1 MDENIRYLF
10 EVATD
15 EAVRELNALSR
26 GFSSLSTGFKRISS
40 LCNSFSKTMH
50 TGASSIKK
58 LTTAASALSG
68 VALGKVFADA
78 TKEAID
84 YYETLNLFQV
94 AMKGS
99 IEQGNEFI
107 NTISEWYG
115 LDPKNL
121 MQYTGIFYEM
131 AYAVGAPDKAA
142 QQLSTSLTA
151 LSVDLASLFNVDVK
165 KVTDNLTSGIRGMSR
180 AVVKYGLDL
189 RATTV
194 EAYANSIGVTQQ
206 YESMNEASREI
217 LRYLV
222 AVKQARDATGDFSRT
237 IEQPANQLRVFKE
250 QMSQV
255 GRAVGTFIIQPLQAA
270 LPVIN
275 GFVMAIRIMLE
286 TLSAVMGFKLEVD
299 NASLNDSLNDTSDAV
314 ASIGSSA
321 DSTKKKIK
329 ALLAPFDELNILQ
342 ENNSSGSGGATLEYG
357 EVDPLLLKALED
369 AQYTLEEVRMKAMD
383 TRDAVLAFFG
393 FKPDGDSWVYS
404 PELFEKNLKEKFPN
418 WQKTIEA
425 LFNFNYEGFL
435 SNVSLLF
442 GSFKR
447 IAQEAISIVI
457 QDLSNLLG
465 IDFSDST
472 IAGWIDSLNQK
483 FFELRKWIVENEDEI
498 AQFVARFMEIA
509 VAFTAV
515 KAIAGTLAPILSGI
529 AGALTVLG
537 SIVGVVGSGFNVILR
552 IFSRIGKLGTVIGGV
567 FTSISTYLGST
578 TTSLAVAGQS
588 GMSFVGVIQS
598 ILGGLTTLSGVVA
611 AVGVAFATVFVGGF
625 TKWMATS
632 DTFKEYLSS
641 WGESIK
647 RIATGVKDIFT
658 VVFEALKDGINNV
671 ATRFSS
677 AFESISAVVQN
688 LLDVLAGVVD
698 FVAGVLTGDW
708 KRALKGLYNAWYDLG
723 NAVLNTIGAV
733 LNIAISAINN
743 FVQHMVNKIF
753 SAVNSIIGKI
763 PDFVKSTLHIP
774 SRLSTPQVTLIK
786 PIQVAKVKPALFA
799 NGGVVTEPTRALIGE
814 AGRSEAVIPLDN
826 SPQMKQLVNQI
837 AEAVKSNNDSKP
849 IEVRVFLDSREITS
863 AQNRA
868 NRMFGKTQM
877 SI

>member
-1 MDENIRYLF
+1 MGETIRYMF
-10 EVATD
+10 EVVTD
-15 EAVRELNALSR
+15 EAVRELEALSK
-26 GFSSLSTGFKRISS
+26 GFNSLSTGFKKLSS
-40 LCNSFSKTMH
+40 LGNSFSKTMH

-121 MQYTGIFYEM
+121 MQYTGTFYEM
-131 AYAVGAPDKAA
+131 AYAVEAPDKAA

-151 LSVDLASLFNVDVK
+151 LSVDLASLFNVDVE
-165 KVTDNLTSGIRGMSR
+165 KVTNNLTSGIRGMSR

-194 EAYANSIGVTQQ
+194 EAYANSLGITQQ

-222 AVKQARDATGDFSRT
+222 AVKQARDATGDFGRT
-237 IEQPANQLRVFKE
+237 IETPANQLRVFKE

-255 GRAVGTFIIQPLQAA
+255 GRAIGTFIIQPLQAA

-299 NASLNDSLNDTSDAV
+299 NANLSDTSDAV

-329 ALLAPFDELNILQ
+329 ALIAPFDELTVLQ
-342 ENNSSGSGGATLEYG
+342 DNTSSGSGGATLEYG
-357 EVDPLLLKALED
+357 EVDPLLLQALED
-369 AQYTLEEVRMKAMD
+369 TQYTLEEVRMKAMD

-393 FKPDGDSWVYS
+393 FKPDGNSWVYS

-418 WQKTIEA
+418 WQKTIES

-442 GSFKR
+442 GSFKQ
-447 IAQEAISIVI
+447 IAKEAISIVI

-465 IDFSDST
+465 IDLSDST

-483 FFELRKWIVENEDEI
+483 FFELRKWIVENQNSISE
-498 AQFVARFMEIA
+498 FLARIIEFGG
-509 VAFTAV
+509 AFLIVTQVLGALSSV
-515 KAIAGTLAPILSGI
+515 FKIFSGI
-529 AGALTVLG
+529 ATIISGVFGGISSSISAVAPAVSSVIGILSNLVEFLTLNLTGYGLAALALFVAGFIDGFKDMWSNSEQFRDNIGTLVQNIGSLLLSIVDLVKNLIERVIDIVSPAIQTIG
-537 SIVGVVGSGFNVILR
+537 DILQPIYPLIVGIINSIVGVIR
-552 IFSRIGKLGTVIGGV
+552 
-567 FTSISTYLGST
+567 
-578 TTSLAVAGQS
+578 
-588 GMSFVGVIQS
+588 
-598 ILGGLTTLSGVVA
+598 GLVDTLN
-611 AVGVAFATVFVGGF
+611 
-625 TKWMATS
+625 
-632 DTFKEYLSS
+632 
-641 WGESIK
+641 
-647 RIATGVKDIFT
+647 
-658 VVFEALKDGINNV
+658 GI
-671 ATRFSS
+671 
-677 AFESISAVVQN
+677 
-688 LLDVLAGVVD
+688 
-698 FVAGVLTGDW
+698 LTGD
-708 KRALKGLYNAWYDLG
+708 LTLVFKGFMKTLMGLVEAVMNLG
-723 NAVLNTIGAV
+723 AGIVNSI
-733 LNIAISAINN
+733 ISIILGAINSIGRMIYG
-743 FVQHMVNKIF
+743 FIKGVID
-753 SAVNSIIGKI
+753 AVNSITSLLDLKTFSYPSESLFVFDNI
-763 PDFVKSTLHIP
+763 PQIVP
-774 SRLSTPQVTLIK
+774 
-786 PIQVAKVKPALFA
+786 PAFDYTFA
-799 NGGVVTEPTRALIGE
+799 SGGVVNGPTRALIGE
-814 AGRSEAVIPLDN
+814 AGRAEMVMPLDN
-826 SPQMKQLVNQI
+826 SPQMQEFISEIVSAINQNSQRDKEIRVYLDGKSLSRALYSDMKNETARRGYSLVN
-837 AEAVKSNNDSKP
+837 
-849 IEVRVFLDSREITS
+849 
-863 AQNRA
+863 
-868 NRMFGKTQM
+868 
-877 SI
+877 

>member
-1 MDENIRYLF
+1 MF
-10 EVATD
+10 EVVTD
-15 EAVRELNALSR
+15 EAVRELEALSR
-26 GFSSLSTGFKRISS
+26 GFNSLSTGFKKLSS
-40 LCNSFSKTMH
+40 LGNSFSKTMH

-151 LSVDLASLFNVDVK
+151 LSVDLASLFNVDVE
-165 KVTDNLTSGIRGMSR
+165 KVTNNLTSGIRGMSR

-194 EAYANSIGVTQQ
+194 EAYANSLGITQQ

-222 AVKQARDATGDFSRT
+222 AVKQARDATGDFGRT

-342 ENNSSGSGGATLEYG
+342 ENTSGGSGGSGGATLEYG
-357 EVDPLLLKALED
+357 EVDPLLLQALED

-472 IAGWIDSLNQK
+472 IAGWIDGLNQK
-483 FFELRKWIVENEDEI
+483 FFELRSWIVENEDEI
-498 AQFVARFMEIA
+498 AQFLAKIIEFGGAFLVVSSVLGAISKIFSVFSGISNTISGIFDAMSGAISA
-509 VAFTAV
+509 VAPAV
-515 KAIAGTLAPILSGI
+515 SSVIGILGNLVEFLTLNLTGYGLAALALFVAGFIDGFKDMWSNSEQFRDNIGTLVKNIGDLLLSIVDLVKNLVKRVIDVVSPVIKTIGDILQPIYPLIVGI
-529 AGALTVLG
+529 IN
-537 SIVGVVGSGFNVILR
+537 SIVGVVRGLVDILN
-552 IFSRIGKLGTVIGGV
+552 
-567 FTSISTYLGST
+567 
-578 TTSLAVAGQS
+578 
-588 GMSFVGVIQS
+588 
-598 ILGGLTTLSGVVA
+598 
-611 AVGVAFATVFVGGF
+611 
-625 TKWMATS
+625 
-632 DTFKEYLSS
+632 
-641 WGESIK
+641 
-647 RIATGVKDIFT
+647 
-658 VVFEALKDGINNV
+658 GI
-671 ATRFSS
+671 
-677 AFESISAVVQN
+677 
-688 LLDVLAGVVD
+688 
-698 FVAGVLTGDW
+698 LTGD
-708 KRALKGLYNAWYDLG
+708 LTIVFKGFMKIIMGLVE
-723 NAVLNTIGAV
+723 AVMNVGAGIV
-733 LNIAISAINN
+733 NSVISLIFGAING
-743 FVQHMVNKIF
+743 
-753 SAVNSIIGKI
+753 IGRMIYGFIKGV
-763 PDFVKSTLHIP
+763 VKSVNAITGLLGLKTFSYPSESLFVHKNIP
-774 SRLSTPQVTLIK
+774 QIVP
-786 PIQVAKVKPALFA
+786 PAFDYKFA
-799 NGGVVTEPTRALIGE
+799 DGGVVTGPTRALIGE
-814 AGRSEAVIPLDN
+814 TGRSEAVIPLDN

-837 AEAVKSNNDSKP
+837 AEAVKSNKDSKP

>member
-1 MDENIRYLF
+1 MGENIRYMF
-10 EVATD
+10 EVVTD
-15 EAVRELNALSR
+15 EAVRELEALSR
-26 GFSSLSTGFKRISS
+26 GFNSLSTGFKKLSS
-40 LCNSFSKTMH
+40 LGNSFSKTMH
-50 TGASSIKK
+50 NGASSIKK

-99 IEQGNEFI
+99 IEQGNKFI
-107 NTISEWYG
+107 DTISEWYG

-194 EAYANSIGVTQQ
+194 EAYANSLGIKQQ

-255 GRAVGTFIIQPLQAA
+255 GRAIGTFIIQPLQAA

-286 TLSAVMGFKLEVD
+286 TLAAVMGFKLEVD
-299 NASLNDSLNDTSDAV
+299 NANLSDTSDAV

-321 DSTKKKIK
+321 DDTKKKIK
-329 ALLAPFDELNILQ
+329 ALLAPFDELNVLQ
-342 ENNSSGSGGATLEYG
+342 ENKSSGSGGATLEYG
-357 EVDPLLLKALED
+357 EVDPVLLQALEE
-369 AQYTLEEVRMKAMD
+369 AQYKLEEVRMKAMD

-393 FKPDGDSWVYS
+393 FKPDGDSWIYS
-404 PELFEKNLKEKFPN
+404 PELFEKNLKKKFPN
-418 WQKTIEA
+418 WQKTIES

-465 IDFSDST
+465 IDLSDST
-472 IAGWIDSLNQK
+472 IASWIDNLNQK
-483 FFELRKWIVENEDEI
+483 FFDLRKYIVENEDEI
-498 AQFVARFMEIA
+498 AQLLARIIEFGGAFVVISSVLGALSKVFSI
-509 VAFTAV
+509 F
-515 KAIAGTLAPILSGI
+515 SGI
-529 AGALTVLG
+529 ATIISGVFSGMSGAISAVAPAVSSVIGILSNLVRFLTLNLTGYGLAAVALFVAG
-537 SIVGVVGSGFNVILR
+537 FIDGFKDMWSNSEQFRDNIGTLVKNIGGLLLSIVDLVKNLIKRVIAVVSPAIQTIGDILQPIYPLIVGIINSIVGVVRGLVDILNG
-552 IFSRIGKLGTVIGGV
+552 I
-567 FTSISTYLGST
+567 
-578 TTSLAVAGQS
+578 
-588 GMSFVGVIQS
+588 
-598 ILGGLTTLSGVVA
+598 LSGDLTQVFRGFMKVVLGIVEAVMNAGA
-611 AVGVAFATVFVGGF
+611 AV
-625 TKWMATS
+625 
-632 DTFKEYLSS
+632 
-641 WGESIK
+641 
-647 RIATGVKDIFT
+647 
-658 VVFEALKDGINNV
+658 
-671 ATRFSS
+671 
-677 AFESISAVVQN
+677 
-688 LLDVLAGVVD
+688 
-698 FVAGVLTGDW
+698 
-708 KRALKGLYNAWYDLG
+708 
-723 NAVLNTIGAV
+723 
-733 LNIAISAINN
+733 
-743 FVQHMVNKIF
+743 
-753 SAVNSIIGKI
+753 VNSIISVIFGGINAVGRMVYGFIKGVI
-763 PDFVKSTLHIP
+763 DTINAFTSLLDAEPISYPSESLFVFDSV
-774 SRLSTPQVTLIK
+774 PQIVPPTFDYT
-786 PIQVAKVKPALFA
+786 FA
-799 NGGVVTEPTRALIGE
+799 YGGVVNGPTRALIGE

-826 SPQMKQLVNQI
+826 SPQMLDLIDKIADKVNTT
-837 AEAVKSNNDSKP
+837 V
-849 IEVRVFLDSREITS
+849 
-863 AQNRA
+863 
-868 NRMFGKTQM
+868 
-877 SI
+877 

>member
-1 MDENIRYLF
+1 MGENIRYMF
-10 EVATD
+10 EVVTD
-15 EAVRELNALSR
+15 EAVRELEALSR
-26 GFSSLSTGFKRISS
+26 GFNSLSTGFKKLSS
-40 LCNSFSKTMH
+40 LGNSFSKTMH

-121 MQYTGIFYEM
+121 MQYTGTFYEM
-131 AYAVGAPDKAA
+131 AYAVEAPEKAA

-151 LSVDLASLFNVDVK
+151 LSVDLASLFNVDVE
-165 KVTDNLTSGIRGMSR
+165 KVTNNLTSGIRGMSR

-194 EAYANSIGVTQQ
+194 EAYANSLGITQQ

-222 AVKQARDATGDFSRT
+222 AVKQARDATGDFGRT

-299 NASLNDSLNDTSDAV
+299 NANLSDTSDAV

-342 ENNSSGSGGATLEYG
+342 ENTSSGSGGATLEYG
-357 EVDPLLLKALED
+357 EVDPLLLQALED
-369 AQYTLEEVRMKAMD
+369 AQYTLEEVRIKAMD

-465 IDFSDST
+465 IDLSDST
-472 IAGWIDSLNQK
+472 IAGWIDGLNQK
-483 FFELRKWIVENEDEI
+483 FFELRSWIVENEDEI
-498 AQFVARFMEIA
+498 AQFLAKIIEFGG
-509 VAFTAV
+509 AFLIV
-515 KAIAGTLAPILSGI
+515 SSVLGAISKIFSVFSGI
-529 AGALTVLG
+529 ATTISGIFRVMSGAISAVAPAVSSVIGILGNLVEFLTLNLTGYGLAALALFVAGFIDGFKDMWSNSEQFRDNIGTLVKNIG
-537 SIVGVVGSGFNVILR
+537 DLLLSIVDLVKNLVKRVIDVVRPAIQTIGDILQPIYPLIVGIINSIVGVVRGLVDILN
-552 IFSRIGKLGTVIGGV
+552 
-567 FTSISTYLGST
+567 
-578 TTSLAVAGQS
+578 
-588 GMSFVGVIQS
+588 
-598 ILGGLTTLSGVVA
+598 
-611 AVGVAFATVFVGGF
+611 
-625 TKWMATS
+625 
-632 DTFKEYLSS
+632 
-641 WGESIK
+641 
-647 RIATGVKDIFT
+647 
-658 VVFEALKDGINNV
+658 GI
-671 ATRFSS
+671 
-677 AFESISAVVQN
+677 
-688 LLDVLAGVVD
+688 
-698 FVAGVLTGDW
+698 LTGD
-708 KRALKGLYNAWYDLG
+708 LTIVFKGFMKVIIGLVE
-723 NAVLNTIGAV
+723 AVMNVGAGIV
-733 LNIAISAINN
+733 NSVISIIFGAING
-743 FVQHMVNKIF
+743 
-753 SAVNSIIGKI
+753 IGRMIYGFIKGV
-763 PDFVKSTLHIP
+763 VKSVNAITGLLGLKTFSYPSESLFVHKNIP
-774 SRLSTPQVTLIK
+774 QIVP
-786 PIQVAKVKPALFA
+786 PAFDYKFA
-799 NGGVVTEPTRALIGE
+799 DGGVVTGPTRALIGE

-837 AEAVKSNNDSKP
+837 AEAVKSNKDSKP

>member
-1 MDENIRYLF
+1 MF
-10 EVATD
+10 EVVTD
-15 EAVRELNALSR
+15 EAVRELEALSR
-26 GFSSLSTGFKRISS
+26 GFSSLSTGFKKLSS
-40 LCNSFSKTMH
+40 LGNSFSRTMH

-151 LSVDLASLFNVDVK
+151 LSVDLASLFNVDVE
-165 KVTDNLTSGIRGMSR
+165 KVTNNLTSGIRGMSR

-194 EAYANSIGVTQQ
+194 EAYANSLGITQQ

-222 AVKQARDATGDFSRT
+222 AVKQARDATGDFGRT

-255 GRAVGTFIIQPLQAA
+255 GRAIGTFIVQPLQAA

-275 GFVMAIRIMLE
+275 GFTMAIRIMLE
-286 TLSAVMGFKLEVD
+286 ALATVMGFKLDVD
-299 NASLNDSLNDTSDAV
+299 NVNGNLSDTSDAV

-342 ENNSSGSGGATLEYG
+342 ENTSSGSGGATLEYG
-357 EVDPLLLKALED
+357 EVDPLLLQALED

-447 IAQEAISIVI
+447 IAQEAISIVT

-472 IAGWIDSLNQK
+472 IAGWIDGLNQK
-483 FFELRKWIVENEDEI
+483 FFELRSWIVENEDEI
-498 AQFVARFMEIA
+498 AQFLAKIIEFGGAFLIVSSVLGAISKIFSVFSGISTTISGIFGVMSGAISA
-509 VAFTAV
+509 VAPAV
-515 KAIAGTLAPILSGI
+515 SSVIGILGNLVEFLTLNLTGYGLAALALFVAGFIDGFKDIWSNSEQFRDNIGTLVKNIGDLLLSIVDLVKNLVKRVIDVVSPVIQTIGDILQPIYPLIVGI
-529 AGALTVLG
+529 IN
-537 SIVGVVGSGFNVILR
+537 SIVGVVRGLVDILN
-552 IFSRIGKLGTVIGGV
+552 
-567 FTSISTYLGST
+567 
-578 TTSLAVAGQS
+578 
-588 GMSFVGVIQS
+588 
-598 ILGGLTTLSGVVA
+598 
-611 AVGVAFATVFVGGF
+611 
-625 TKWMATS
+625 
-632 DTFKEYLSS
+632 
-641 WGESIK
+641 
-647 RIATGVKDIFT
+647 
-658 VVFEALKDGINNV
+658 GI
-671 ATRFSS
+671 
-677 AFESISAVVQN
+677 
-688 LLDVLAGVVD
+688 
-698 FVAGVLTGDW
+698 LTGD
-708 KRALKGLYNAWYDLG
+708 LTIVFKGFMKVIMGLVE
-723 NAVLNTIGAV
+723 AVMNVGAGIV
-733 LNIAISAINN
+733 NSVISLIFGAING
-743 FVQHMVNKIF
+743 
-753 SAVNSIIGKI
+753 IGRMIYGFIKGV
-763 PDFVKSTLHIP
+763 VKSVNAITGLLGLKTFSYPSESLFVHKNIP
-774 SRLSTPQVTLIK
+774 QIVP
-786 PIQVAKVKPALFA
+786 PAFDYKFA
-799 NGGVVTEPTRALIGE
+799 DGGVVTGPTRALIGE

-837 AEAVKSNNDSKP
+837 AEAVKSNKDSKP

>member
-1 MDENIRYLF
+1 MGENIRYMF
-10 EVATD
+10 EVVTD
-15 EAVRELNALSR
+15 EAVRELEALSR
-26 GFSSLSTGFKRISS
+26 GFSSLSTGFKKLSS
-40 LCNSFSKTMH
+40 LGNSFSRTMH

-107 NTISEWYG
+107 NTISELYG

-121 MQYTGIFYEM
+121 MQYTGTFYEM
-131 AYAVGAPDKAA
+131 AYAVEAPDKAA
-142 QQLSTSLTA
+142 QQLATSLTA
-151 LSVDLASLFNVDVK
+151 LSVDLASLFNVDVE
-165 KVTDNLTSGIRGMSR
+165 KVTNNLTSGIRGMSR

-194 EAYANSIGVTQQ
+194 EAYANSLGITQQ

-222 AVKQARDATGDFSRT
+222 AVKQARDATGDFGRT

-255 GRAVGTFIIQPLQAA
+255 GRAIGTFIIQPLQAA

-299 NASLNDSLNDTSDAV
+299 NANLSDTSDAV

-342 ENNSSGSGGATLEYG
+342 ENTSSGSGGATLEYG
-357 EVDPLLLKALED
+357 EVDPLLLQALED

-442 GSFKR
+442 GSFKC

-472 IAGWIDSLNQK
+472 IAGWIDGLNQK
-483 FFELRKWIVENEDEI
+483 FFELRSWIVENEDEI
-498 AQFVARFMEIA
+498 AQFLAKIIEFGG
-509 VAFTAV
+509 AFLIV
-515 KAIAGTLAPILSGI
+515 SSVLGAISKIFSVFSGI
-529 AGALTVLG
+529 ATTISGIFRVMSGAISAVAPAVSSVIGILGNLVEFLTLNLTGYGLAALALFVAGFIDGFKDMWSNSEQFRDNIGTLVKNIG
-537 SIVGVVGSGFNVILR
+537 DLLLSIVDLVKNLVKRVIDVVSPVIQTIGDILQPIYPLIVGIINSIVGVVRGLVDILN
-552 IFSRIGKLGTVIGGV
+552 
-567 FTSISTYLGST
+567 
-578 TTSLAVAGQS
+578 
-588 GMSFVGVIQS
+588 
-598 ILGGLTTLSGVVA
+598 
-611 AVGVAFATVFVGGF
+611 
-625 TKWMATS
+625 
-632 DTFKEYLSS
+632 
-641 WGESIK
+641 
-647 RIATGVKDIFT
+647 
-658 VVFEALKDGINNV
+658 GI
-671 ATRFSS
+671 
-677 AFESISAVVQN
+677 
-688 LLDVLAGVVD
+688 
-698 FVAGVLTGDW
+698 LTGD
-708 KRALKGLYNAWYDLG
+708 LTIVFKGFMKVIMGLVE
-723 NAVLNTIGAV
+723 AVMNVGAGIV
-733 LNIAISAINN
+733 NGVISLIFGAINGIGRMIYG
-743 FVQHMVNKIF
+743 FIKGVVK
-753 SAVNSIIGKI
+753 AVNAITGLLGLKTFSYPSESLFVHKKI
-763 PDFVKSTLHIP
+763 PQIVP
-774 SRLSTPQVTLIK
+774 
-786 PIQVAKVKPALFA
+786 PAFDYKFA
-799 NGGVVTEPTRALIGE
+799 DGGVVTGPTRALIGE

-837 AEAVKSNNDSKP
+837 AEAVKSNKDSKP

>member
-1 MDENIRYLF
+1 MGDTIRYMF
-10 EVATD
+10 EVVTD
-15 EAVRELNALSR
+15 EAVRELEALSR
-26 GFSSLSTGFKRISS
+26 GFNSLSTGFKKLSS
-40 LCNSFSKTMH
+40 LGNSFSKTMH

-194 EAYANSIGVTQQ
+194 EAYANSLGVTQQ

-222 AVKQARDATGDFSRT
+222 AVKQARDATGDFGRT

-255 GRAVGTFIIQPLQAA
+255 GRAIGTFVIQPLQAA

-286 TLSAVMGFKLEVD
+286 TLAAVMGFKLEVD
-299 NASLNDSLNDTSDAV
+299 NANLSDTSDAV

-329 ALLAPFDELNILQ
+329 ALIAPFDELTVLQ
-342 ENNSSGSGGATLEYG
+342 DNTSSGSGGATLEYG
-357 EVDPLLLKALED
+357 AVDPVILQALEE

-393 FKPDGDSWVYS
+393 FTPDGDSWVYS

-418 WQKTIEA
+418 WQKTIES
-425 LFNFNYEGFL
+425 LFNFNYEEFL
-435 SNVSLLF
+435 SNVKLLF
-442 GSFKR
+442 GSFKQ
-447 IAQEAISIVI
+447 IATDAIDIVI

-472 IAGWIDSLNQK
+472 IAGWIDGLNQK
-483 FFELRKWIVENEDEI
+483 FFELRSWIVENEDVI

-515 KAIAGTLAPILSGI
+515 KAVAGILAPIFSGI
-529 AGALTVLG
+529 AGALTIIG
-537 SIVGVVGSGFNVILR
+537 SVVGVVSSGFSTILS
-552 IFSRIGKLGTVIGGV
+552 IFSSIGKLGSVIGGV
-567 FTSISTYLGST
+567 FTSISTYLGSIT
-578 TTSLAVAGQS
+578 KSLAVAGQS

-598 ILGGLTTLSGVVA
+598 ILGCLTTLSGLVA
-611 AVGVAFATVFVGGF
+611 AVGVAFATVFIGGF
-625 TKWMATS
+625 AKWMMTS

-641 WGESIK
+641 WGESIGS
-647 RIATGVKDIFT
+647 IATGVKDIFT
-658 VVFEALKDGINNV
+658 IAFQALKDGIDNV
-671 ATRFSS
+671 ATKFSS

-688 LLDVLAGVVD
+688 LLDTLAGIVD

-708 KRALKGLYNAWYDLG
+708 KRALRGLYDAWYNLW
-723 NAVLNTIGAV
+723 ASVLNFIGAV
-733 LNIAISAINN
+733 LNVAISAINN
-743 FVQHMVNKIF
+743 FFQHAVDAIFEGVNAIL
-753 SAVNSIIGKI
+753 GKVPDWIKDKLSLPSYVASPSVELISPI
-763 PDFVKSTLHIP
+763 PVVVP
-774 SRLSTPQVTLIK
+774 
-786 PIQVAKVKPALFA
+786 PASPFA
-799 NGGVVTEPTRALIGE
+799 EGGVVTGPTRALIGE
-814 AGRSEAVIPLDN
+814 AGRAEMVMPLDN
-826 SPQMKQLVNQI
+826 SPQMQQFISQI
-837 AEAVKSNNDSKP
+837 ADAVKGNNAQP
-849 IEVRVFLDSREITS
+849 MEVHVYLDSRAIASGMYDELHNVEFRRGASLIS
-863 AQNRA
+863 
-868 NRMFGKTQM
+868 
-877 SI
+877 

>member
-1 MDENIRYLF
+1 MGENIRYMF
-10 EVATD
+10 EVVTD
-15 EAVRELNALSR
+15 EAVRELDALSR
-26 GFSSLSTGFKRISS
+26 GFNSLSTGFKKLSS
-40 LCNSFSKTMH
+40 LGNSFSKTMH

-68 VALGKVFADA
+68 VALGRVFADA

-121 MQYTGIFYEM
+121 MQYTGTFYEM
-131 AYAVGAPDKAA
+131 AYAVEAPDKAA

-151 LSVDLASLFNVDVK
+151 LSVDLASLFNVDVE
-165 KVTDNLTSGIRGMSR
+165 KVTNNLTSGIRGMSR

-194 EAYANSIGVTQQ
+194 EAYANSLGITQQ

-222 AVKQARDATGDFSRT
+222 AVKQARDATGDFGRT

-299 NASLNDSLNDTSDAV
+299 NANLSDTSDAV

-329 ALLAPFDELNILQ
+329 ALIAPFDELNVLQ
-342 ENNSSGSGGATLEYG
+342 DNTSSGSGGATLEYG

-447 IAQEAISIVI
+447 IAQEAIGIVI

-465 IDFSDST
+465 IDLSDST
-472 IAGWIDSLNQK
+472 IAGWIDGLNQK
-483 FFELRKWIVENEDEI
+483 FFELRSWIVENEDEI
-498 AQFVARFMEIA
+498 AQFLAKFIEFGG
-509 VAFTAV
+509 AFLIVTKVLGALSSV
-515 KAIAGTLAPILSGI
+515 FSMFSGI
-529 AGALTVLG
+529 ATVISGVFSGISGAISTVAPAVSSVIGILGQLLNFLTLNLTGYGLAAVALLVAG
-537 SIVGVVGSGFNVILR
+537 FIDGFKDIWSNSEQFRDNIGTLVTNIGDLLLSIVDLVKNLIQKVIEVVSPAIQTIGDILQPIYPLIVGIINSIVGVVRGLVDILN
-552 IFSRIGKLGTVIGGV
+552 
-567 FTSISTYLGST
+567 
-578 TTSLAVAGQS
+578 
-588 GMSFVGVIQS
+588 
-598 ILGGLTTLSGVVA
+598 
-611 AVGVAFATVFVGGF
+611 
-625 TKWMATS
+625 
-632 DTFKEYLSS
+632 
-641 WGESIK
+641 
-647 RIATGVKDIFT
+647 
-658 VVFEALKDGINNV
+658 GI
-671 ATRFSS
+671 
-677 AFESISAVVQN
+677 
-688 LLDVLAGVVD
+688 
-698 FVAGVLTGDW
+698 LTGD
-708 KRALKGLYNAWYDLG
+708 LTIVFKGFMKIIMGLVE
-723 NAVLNTIGAV
+723 AVMNVGAGIV
-733 LNIAISAINN
+733 NSVISLIFGAINGIGRMIYG
-743 FVQHMVNKIF
+743 FIKGVVK
-753 SAVNSIIGKI
+753 AVNAITGLLGLKTFNYPSESLFVFDKI
-763 PDFVKSTLHIP
+763 PQIVPPAFDYKFAEGGI
-774 SRLSTPQVTLIK
+774 VT
-786 PIQVAKVKPALFA
+786 
-799 NGGVVTEPTRALIGE
+799 GPTRALIGE
-814 AGRSEAVIPLDN
+814 AGRSEMVMPLDN
-826 SPQMKQLVNQI
+826 SPQMQEFISEIVSAINQNSQRDREIRVYLDGKSLSRALYSDMKNETSRRGYSLVN
-837 AEAVKSNNDSKP
+837 
-849 IEVRVFLDSREITS
+849 
-863 AQNRA
+863 
-868 NRMFGKTQM
+868 
-877 SI
+877 

>member
-1 MDENIRYLF
+1 MF
-10 EVATD
+10 EVVTD
-15 EAVRELNALSR
+15 EAVRELEALSR
-26 GFSSLSTGFKRISS
+26 GFSSLSTGFKKLSS
-40 LCNSFSKTMH
+40 LGNSFSKTMH

-84 YYETLNLFQV
+84 YYETLNLFQI

-142 QQLSTSLTA
+142 QQLSASLTA
-151 LSVDLASLFNVDVK
+151 LSVDLASLFNVDVE
-165 KVTDNLTSGIRGMSR
+165 KVTNNLTSGIRGMSR

-194 EAYANSIGVTQQ
+194 EAYANSLGITQQ

-222 AVKQARDATGDFSRT
+222 AVKQARDATGDFGRT

-329 ALLAPFDELNILQ
+329 ALLAPFDELNVLQ
-342 ENNSSGSGGATLEYG
+342 ENTSGGSGGSGGATLEYG
-357 EVDPLLLKALED
+357 EVDPLLLQALED

-472 IAGWIDSLNQK
+472 IASWIDGLNQK
-483 FFELRKWIVENEDEI
+483 FFELRSWIVENEDEI
-498 AQFVARFMEIA
+498 AQFLAKIIEFGG
-509 VAFTAV
+509 AFLIV
-515 KAIAGTLAPILSGI
+515 SSVLGAIGKIFSVFSGI
-529 AGALTVLG
+529 ATTISGIFGVMSGAISAVAPAVSSVIGILGNLVEFLTLNLTGYGLAALALFVAGFIDGFKDIWSNSEQFRDNIGTLVKNIG
-537 SIVGVVGSGFNVILR
+537 DLLLSIVDLVKNLVKRVIDVVSPVIKTIGDILQPIYPLIVGIINSIVGVVRGLVDILN
-552 IFSRIGKLGTVIGGV
+552 
-567 FTSISTYLGST
+567 
-578 TTSLAVAGQS
+578 
-588 GMSFVGVIQS
+588 
-598 ILGGLTTLSGVVA
+598 
-611 AVGVAFATVFVGGF
+611 
-625 TKWMATS
+625 
-632 DTFKEYLSS
+632 
-641 WGESIK
+641 
-647 RIATGVKDIFT
+647 
-658 VVFEALKDGINNV
+658 GI
-671 ATRFSS
+671 
-677 AFESISAVVQN
+677 
-688 LLDVLAGVVD
+688 
-698 FVAGVLTGDW
+698 LTGD
-708 KRALKGLYNAWYDLG
+708 LTIVFKGFMKVIMGLVE
-723 NAVLNTIGAV
+723 AVMNVGAGIV
-733 LNIAISAINN
+733 NSVISLIFGAING
-743 FVQHMVNKIF
+743 
-753 SAVNSIIGKI
+753 IGRMIYGFIKGV
-763 PDFVKSTLHIP
+763 VKSVNAITGLLGLKTFNYPSESLFVHKNIP
-774 SRLSTPQVTLIK
+774 QIVP
-786 PIQVAKVKPALFA
+786 PAFDYKFA
-799 NGGVVTEPTRALIGE
+799 EGGVVTGPTRALIGE
-814 AGRSEAVIPLDN
+814 TGRSEAVIPLDN

-837 AEAVKSNNDSKP
+837 AEAVKSNKDSKP

>member
-1 MDENIRYLF
+1 MGENIRYMF
-10 EVATD
+10 EVVTD
-15 EAVRELNALSR
+15 EAVRELEALSR
-26 GFSSLSTGFKRISS
+26 GFNSLSTGFKKLSS
-40 LCNSFSKTMH
+40 LGNSFSKTMH

-99 IEQGNEFI
+99 IEQGNKFI
-107 NTISEWYG
+107 DTISEWYG

-121 MQYTGIFYEM
+121 MQYTGTFYEM

-151 LSVDLASLFNVDVK
+151 LSVDLASLFNVDVE

-189 RATTV
+189 RAATV
-194 EAYANSIGVTQQ
+194 EAYANSLGITQQ

-222 AVKQARDATGDFSRT
+222 AVKQARDATGDFGRT
-237 IEQPANQLRVFKE
+237 IETPANQLRVFKE

-299 NASLNDSLNDTSDAV
+299 NASLNDTSDAV

-342 ENNSSGSGGATLEYG
+342 ENTSSGSGGATLEYG
-357 EVDPLLLKALED
+357 DVDPRLLQALED

-393 FKPDGDSWVYS
+393 FKPEGDSWVYS
-404 PELFEKNLKEKFPN
+404 PELFEKNLKKKFPN

-472 IAGWIDSLNQK
+472 IASWIDGLNQK

-498 AQFVARFMEIA
+498 AQLLAKIIEFGG
-509 VAFTAV
+509 AFLIVSNVLGALSNV
-515 KAIAGTLAPILSGI
+515 FKIFSGI
-529 AGALTVLG
+529 ATVISGVFSGISGAISTVAPAVSSVIGILGDLLDFLTLNLTGYGLAAVALLVAGFIDGFNDIWNNSEQFRNNLG
-537 SIVGVVGSGFNVILR
+537 ILVENIGNLLKSIVNLVTNTVKLVIAIVNPIIQTVGDILQPIYPLIVGIINSIVGVVRGLVDILN
-552 IFSRIGKLGTVIGGV
+552 
-567 FTSISTYLGST
+567 
-578 TTSLAVAGQS
+578 
-588 GMSFVGVIQS
+588 
-598 ILGGLTTLSGVVA
+598 
-611 AVGVAFATVFVGGF
+611 
-625 TKWMATS
+625 
-632 DTFKEYLSS
+632 
-641 WGESIK
+641 
-647 RIATGVKDIFT
+647 
-658 VVFEALKDGINNV
+658 GI
-671 ATRFSS
+671 
-677 AFESISAVVQN
+677 
-688 LLDVLAGVVD
+688 
-698 FVAGVLTGDW
+698 LTGD
-708 KRALKGLYNAWYDLG
+708 LTIVFKGFMKVIMGLVE
-723 NAVLNTIGAV
+723 AVMNVGAGIV
-733 LNIAISAINN
+733 NSVISLIFGAING
-743 FVQHMVNKIF
+743 
-753 SAVNSIIGKI
+753 IGRMIYGFIKGV
-763 PDFVKSTLHIP
+763 VKSVNAITGLLGLKTFSYPSESLFVHKNIP
-774 SRLSTPQVTLIK
+774 QIVP
-786 PIQVAKVKPALFA
+786 PAFDYKFA
-799 NGGVVTEPTRALIGE
+799 EGGVVTGPTRALIGE
-814 AGRSEAVIPLDN
+814 TGRSEAVIPLDN

>member
-1 MDENIRYLF
+1 MGDTIRYLF
-10 EVATD
+10 EVVTD
-15 EAVRELNALSR
+15 EAVRELEALSR
-26 GFSSLSTGFKRISS
+26 GFNSLSTGFKKLNS
-40 LCNSFSKTMH
+40 LGNSFSKTMH
-50 TGASSIKK
+50 IGASSIKK

-107 NTISEWYG
+107 DTISEWYG

-131 AYAVGAPDKAA
+131 AYAVNAPDKAA

-151 LSVDLASLFNVDVK
+151 LSVDLASLFNVDVE
-165 KVTDNLTSGIRGMSR
+165 KVTNNLTSGIRGMSR

-194 EAYANSIGVTQQ
+194 EAYANSLGITQQ

-222 AVKQARDATGDFSRT
+222 AVKQARDATGDFGRT

-250 QMSQV
+250 QISQV
-255 GRAVGTFIIQPLQAA
+255 GRAIGTFIIKPLQAA

-275 GFVMAIRIMLE
+275 GFTMAIRVMLE
-286 TLSAVMGFKLEVD
+286 TLATIMGFKLEVD
-299 NASLNDSLNDTSDAV
+299 NANLSDTSDAV

-329 ALLAPFDELNILQ
+329 SLLAPFDELNILK
-342 ENNSSGSGGATLEYG
+342 ENKSSGSGGATLEYG
-357 EVDPLLLKALED
+357 EVDPVLLQALDE
-369 AQYTLEEVRMKAMD
+369 AQYKLEEVRMKAMD

-393 FKPDGDSWVYS
+393 FTPDGNSWIYS
-404 PELFEKNLKEKFPN
+404 PELFEKNLKEKFPD
-418 WQKTIEA
+418 WQNTIEA

-472 IAGWIDSLNQK
+472 LATWIDNLNQK
-483 FFELRKWIVENEDEI
+483 FFELRKWIVENQDGI
-498 AQFVARFMEIA
+498 AQFVAKFAEIA
-509 VAFTAV
+509 IVFGAV
-515 KAIAGTLAPILSGI
+515 KALAGILAPIFSGI
-529 AGALTVLG
+529 AGALSIIGSVVGAVSSGFSIILSIFRPLGTLAGMLSGAFSSLSTMLGSMTTGLATAGSSSMGLVAGIQQVLGVLG
-537 SIVGVVGSGFNVILR
+537 S
-552 IFSRIGKLGTVIGGV
+552 
-567 FTSISTYLGST
+567 
-578 TTSLAVAGQS
+578 
-588 GMSFVGVIQS
+588 
-598 ILGGLTTLSGVVA
+598 LSGVIVA
-611 AVGVAFATVFVGGF
+611 IGALITTVLIGGF
-625 TKWMATS
+625 IKWMATS
-632 DTFKEYLSS
+632 DTFKEYLAG
-641 WGESIK
+641 WGQSLGVIF
-647 RIATGVKDIFT
+647 TGVKDIF
-658 VVFEALKDGINNV
+658 VAVFELIKKGIDNV
-671 ATRFSS
+671 AVRFSS
-677 AFESISAVVQN
+677 AFESISAVIQN
-688 LLDVLAGVVD
+688 LLDILAGVVD
-698 FVAGVLTGDW
+698 FIAGVLTGDW
-708 KRALKGLYNAWYDLG
+708 KRALKGLYNAWYALW

-743 FVQHMVNKIF
+743 FVQHMVDKIF
-753 SAVNSIIGKI
+753 SAVNAIIGKI

-786 PIQVAKVKPALFA
+786 PIPVAKLKSAAFA

-826 SPQMKQLVNQI
+826 SPQIKQLISQI
-837 AEAVKSNNDSKP
+837 ADAVKPNQSAQP
-849 IEVRVFLDSREITS
+849 IEVRVFIDSKEVTN
-863 AQNRA
+863 AQNNV
-868 NRMFGKTQM
+868 NRRFGRTTQNV
-877 SI
+877 

>member
-1 MDENIRYLF
+1 MGENIRYMF
-10 EVATD
+10 EAVTD

-26 GFSSLSTGFKRISS
+26 AFSSLSTGFKKISS
-40 LCNSFSKTMH
+40 LGNSFSKTMH

-68 VALGKVFADA
+68 VALGNVFADA

-107 NTISEWYG
+107 DTISEWYG

-194 EAYANSIGVTQQ
+194 EAYANSLGIKQQ

-222 AVKQARDATGDFSRT
+222 AVNQARDATGDFNRT
-237 IEQPANQLRVFKE
+237 IENPANQLRVFKE

-255 GRAVGTFIIQPLQAA
+255 GRAIGTFIIQPLQDA

-275 GFVMAIRIMLE
+275 GFTMAIRIMLE
-286 TLSAVMGFKLEVD
+286 TLAALMGFKLEVD
-299 NASLNDSLNDTSDAV
+299 NANLSNTSDAV

-321 DSTKKKIK
+321 DDTKKKIK
-329 ALLAPFDELNILQ
+329 ALLAPFDELNVLQ
-342 ENNSSGSGGATLEYG
+342 ENTSSGSGGATLEYG
-357 EVDPLLLKALED
+357 EVDPAILQALDE
-369 AQYTLEEVRMKAMD
+369 AQYKLEEVRMKAMD

-465 IDFSDST
+465 IDLSDSS
-472 IAGWIDSLNQK
+472 IASWIDGLNQK
-483 FFELRKWIVENEDEI
+483 FFELRKWIVENESAI

-515 KAIAGTLAPILSGI
+515 KAIAGILAPIFSGI
-529 AGALTVLG
+529 ASALTIIG
-537 SIVGVVGSGFNVILR
+537 GVVGIVGGGFSTILGIFRPLGTLASRLSGFL
-552 IFSRIGKLGTVIGGV
+552 LG
-567 FTSISTYLGST
+567 ISNALGAT
-578 TTSLAVAGQS
+578 TTSLAMAGQS
-588 GMSFVGVIQS
+588 GTGFIGVIQTL
-598 ILGGLTTLSGVVA
+598 LGALSTLSGVVVAIGA
-611 AVGVAFATVFVGGF
+611 AMAAVFVGGF
-625 TKWMATS
+625 IEWMFTS
-632 DTFKEYLSS
+632 ETFKQYLTA
-641 WGESIK
+641 WGEALA
-647 RIATGVKDIFT
+647 RIATGVKDIF
-658 VVFEALKDGINNV
+658 VKAFEVLKNGIHNV

-677 AFESISAVVQN
+677 AFESISAVIQN
-688 LLDVLAGVVD
+688 LLDTLAGIVD
-698 FVAGVLTGDW
+698 FVAGVMTGDW
-708 KRALKGLYNAWYDLG
+708 KRALNGLYDAWYG
-723 NAVLNTIGAV
+723 MWSAVLNTIGAV
-733 LNIAISAINN
+733 LNVAISAVNN
-743 FVQHMVNKIF
+743 FVQHVVDKVFDVVNAILR
-753 SAVNSIIGKI
+753 NI
-763 PDFVKSTLHIP
+763 PKWVRGLLGLPASVSSPSVQLISPIP
-774 SRLSTPQVTLIK
+774 VVVP
-786 PIQVAKVKPALFA
+786 PPAPFA
-799 NGGVVTEPTRALIGE
+799 DGGVVTGPTRALIGE
-814 AGRSEAVIPLDN
+814 AGRNEAVIPLDN
-826 SPQMKQLVNQI
+826 SPQMLDLIDKIADKVNNTGETVVKVYIGDREWDAFTYESSKRGAKLVG
-837 AEAVKSNNDSKP
+837 
-849 IEVRVFLDSREITS
+849 
-863 AQNRA
+863 AQPVVI
-868 NRMFGKTQM
+868 GG
-877 SI
+877 

>member
-1 MDENIRYLF
+1 MF
-10 EVATD
+10 EVVTD
-15 EAVRELNALSR
+15 EAVRELEALSR
-26 GFSSLSTGFKRISS
+26 GFNSLSTGFKKLSS
-40 LCNSFSKTMH
+40 LGNSFSKTMH
-50 TGASSIKK
+50 IGASSIKK

-151 LSVDLASLFNVDVK
+151 LSVDLASLFNVDVE
-165 KVTDNLTSGIRGMSR
+165 KVTNNLTSGIRGMSR

-194 EAYANSIGVTQQ
+194 EAYANSLGITQQ

-222 AVKQARDATGDFSRT
+222 AVKQARDATGDFGRT

-299 NASLNDSLNDTSDAV
+299 NASLNDTSDAV

-342 ENNSSGSGGATLEYG
+342 ENTSSGSGGATLEYG
-357 EVDPLLLKALED
+357 EVDPLLLQALED

-472 IAGWIDSLNQK
+472 IAGWIDGLNQK
-483 FFELRKWIVENEDEI
+483 FFDLRKWIVENEDEI
-498 AQFVARFMEIA
+498 AQFLAKIIEFGG
-509 VAFTAV
+509 AFLVVSSVLGALSNV
-515 KAIAGTLAPILSGI
+515 FKIFSGI
-529 AGALTVLG
+529 ATVISGVFSGISGAISAVAPAVSSVIGILGQLLEFLTLNLTGYGLAAVALLVAGFIDGFKQMWDNSEQFRENLG
-537 SIVGVVGSGFNVILR
+537 TLVTNIGSLLKSIVELVGNIIREVINLVTPVIKTIGDILQPIYPLIVNIINSIVGVVRGLVDILNGILNGDLKQVFKGFMKVL
-552 IFSRIGKLGTVIGGV
+552 LGIVEAV
-567 FTSISTYLGST
+567 MNLG
-578 TTSLAVAGQS
+578 
-588 GMSFVGVIQS
+588 
-598 ILGGLTTLSGVVA
+598 A
-611 AVGVAFATVFVGGF
+611 AV
-625 TKWMATS
+625 
-632 DTFKEYLSS
+632 
-641 WGESIK
+641 
-647 RIATGVKDIFT
+647 
-658 VVFEALKDGINNV
+658 
-671 ATRFSS
+671 
-677 AFESISAVVQN
+677 
-688 LLDVLAGVVD
+688 
-698 FVAGVLTGDW
+698 
-708 KRALKGLYNAWYDLG
+708 
-723 NAVLNTIGAV
+723 
-733 LNIAISAINN
+733 
-743 FVQHMVNKIF
+743 
-753 SAVNSIIGKI
+753 VNSIISVIFGAINAIGRTVYGFIKGI
-763 PDFVKSTLHIP
+763 IKGINA
-774 SRLSTPQVTLIK
+774 VTSVLDIK
-786 PIQVAKVKPALFA
+786 PISYPSESLFVFKKIPQIVPPALDYKFA
-799 NGGVVTEPTRALIGE
+799 EGGVVTGPTRALIGE

-826 SPQMKQLVNQI
+826 SPQMKQLVSQI

-877 SI
+877 SV

>member
-1 MDENIRYLF
+1 MGDTIRYLF
-10 EVATD
+10 EVVTD
-15 EAVRELNALSR
+15 EAVRELEALSR
-26 GFSSLSTGFKRISS
+26 GFNSLSTGFKKLSS
-40 LCNSFSKTMH
+40 LGNSFSKTMH
-50 TGASSIKK
+50 NGASSIKK

-121 MQYTGIFYEM
+121 MQYTGTFYEM
-131 AYAVGAPDKAA
+131 AYAVEAPDKAA

-151 LSVDLASLFNVDVK
+151 LSVDLASLFNVDVE
-165 KVTDNLTSGIRGMSR
+165 KVTNNLTSGIRGMSR

-194 EAYANSIGVTQQ
+194 EAYANSLGITQQ

-222 AVKQARDATGDFSRT
+222 AVKQARDATGDFGRT
-237 IEQPANQLRVFKE
+237 IETPANQLRVFKE

-255 GRAVGTFIIQPLQAA
+255 GRAIGTFIIQPLQAA

-299 NASLNDSLNDTSDAV
+299 NANLSDTSDAV

-329 ALLAPFDELNILQ
+329 SLLAPFDELNVLK
-342 ENNSSGSGGATLEYG
+342 ENKSSGSGGATLEYG
-357 EVDPLLLKALED
+357 EVDPILLQALDE
-369 AQYTLEEVRMKAMD
+369 AQYKLEEVRMKAMD
-383 TRDAVLAFFG
+383 TRDAVLAFLG
-393 FKPDGDSWVYS
+393 FTPDGNSWVYS

-418 WQKTIEA
+418 WQKTIES

-442 GSFKR
+442 GSFKQ
-447 IAQEAISIVI
+447 IAQEAISIVA

-472 IAGWIDSLNQK
+472 LATWIDNLNQK
-483 FFELRKWIVENEDEI
+483 FFELRKWIIENQDGI
-498 AQFVARFMEIA
+498 AQFVAKFAEIA
-509 VAFTAV
+509 LVFGAV
-515 KAIAGTLAPILSGI
+515 KAVAGILAPIFSGI
-529 AGALTVLG
+529 AGALSIIGSVVGAVSSGFSIILSIFRPLGTLAGMLSGAFSSLSTMLGSMTTGLATAGSSSMGLVAGIQQVLGVLG
-537 SIVGVVGSGFNVILR
+537 S
-552 IFSRIGKLGTVIGGV
+552 
-567 FTSISTYLGST
+567 
-578 TTSLAVAGQS
+578 
-588 GMSFVGVIQS
+588 
-598 ILGGLTTLSGVVA
+598 LSGVIVA
-611 AVGVAFATVFVGGF
+611 IGALITTVLVGGF
-625 TKWMATS
+625 IKWMATS
-632 DTFKEYLSS
+632 DTFKEYLAG
-641 WGESIK
+641 WGQSLGVIFN
-647 RIATGVKDIFT
+647 GVKDIF
-658 VVFEALKDGINNV
+658 VAVFELIKKGIDNV
-671 ATRFSS
+671 AVRFSS
-677 AFESISAVVQN
+677 AFESISAVIQN
-688 LLDVLAGVVD
+688 LLDILAGVVD
-698 FVAGVLTGDW
+698 FIAGVLTGDW
-708 KRALKGLYNAWYDLG
+708 KRALKGLYNAWYGLW

-743 FVQHMVNKIF
+743 FVQHMVDKIF
-753 SAVNSIIGKI
+753 SAVNAIIGKI
-763 PDFVKSTLHIP
+763 PDFVKNTLHIP
-774 SRLSTPQVTLIK
+774 SRISTPQVTLIK
-786 PIQVAKVKPALFA
+786 PIPVAKLKSAAFA

-826 SPQMKQLVNQI
+826 SPQIKQLISQI
-837 AEAVKSNNDSKP
+837 ADAVKPNQSAQP
-849 IEVRVFLDSREITS
+849 IEVRVFIDSKEVTN
-863 AQNRA
+863 AQNNV
-868 NRMFGKTQM
+868 NRRFGRTTQNV
-877 SI
+877 

>member
-1 MDENIRYLF
+1 MGENIRYMF
-10 EVATD
+10 EVVTD
-15 EAVRELNALSR
+15 EAVRELEALSR
-26 GFSSLSTGFKRISS
+26 GFNSLSTGFKKLSS
-40 LCNSFSKTMH
+40 LGNSFSRTMH

-121 MQYTGIFYEM
+121 MQYTGTFYEM
-131 AYAVGAPDKAA
+131 AYAVEAPDKAA
-142 QQLSTSLTA
+142 QQLATSLTA
-151 LSVDLASLFNVDVK
+151 LSVDLASLFNVDVE
-165 KVTDNLTSGIRGMSR
+165 KVTNNLTSGIRGMSR

-194 EAYANSIGVTQQ
+194 EAYANSLGITQQ

-222 AVKQARDATGDFSRT
+222 AVKQARDATGDFGRT

-342 ENNSSGSGGATLEYG
+342 ENTSSGSGGATLEYG
-357 EVDPLLLKALED
+357 EVDPLLLQALED

-472 IAGWIDSLNQK
+472 IAGWIDGLNQK
-483 FFELRKWIVENEDEI
+483 FFELRSWIVENEDEI
-498 AQFVARFMEIA
+498 AQFLAKIIEFGG
-509 VAFTAV
+509 AFLV
-515 KAIAGTLAPILSGI
+515 VSSVLGAISKIFSVFSGI
-529 AGALTVLG
+529 ATTISGIFGVMSGAISAVAPAVSSVIGILGNLVEFLTLNLTGYGLAALALFVAGFIDGFKDMWSNSEQFRDNIGTLVKNIG
-537 SIVGVVGSGFNVILR
+537 DLLLSIVDLVKNLVKRVIDVVSPAIKTIGDILQPIYPLIVGIINSIVGVVRGLVDILN
-552 IFSRIGKLGTVIGGV
+552 
-567 FTSISTYLGST
+567 
-578 TTSLAVAGQS
+578 
-588 GMSFVGVIQS
+588 
-598 ILGGLTTLSGVVA
+598 
-611 AVGVAFATVFVGGF
+611 
-625 TKWMATS
+625 
-632 DTFKEYLSS
+632 
-641 WGESIK
+641 
-647 RIATGVKDIFT
+647 
-658 VVFEALKDGINNV
+658 GI
-671 ATRFSS
+671 
-677 AFESISAVVQN
+677 
-688 LLDVLAGVVD
+688 
-698 FVAGVLTGDW
+698 LTGD
-708 KRALKGLYNAWYDLG
+708 LTIVFKGFMKIIMGLVE
-723 NAVLNTIGAV
+723 AVMNVGAGIV
-733 LNIAISAINN
+733 NSVISLIFGAING
-743 FVQHMVNKIF
+743 
-753 SAVNSIIGKI
+753 IGRMIYGFIKGV
-763 PDFVKSTLHIP
+763 VKSVNAITGLLGLKTFSYPSESLFVHKNIP
-774 SRLSTPQVTLIK
+774 QIVP
-786 PIQVAKVKPALFA
+786 PAFDYKFA
-799 NGGVVTEPTRALIGE
+799 EGGVVTGPTRALIGE
-814 AGRSEAVIPLDN
+814 TGRSEAVIPLDN

-837 AEAVKSNNDSKP
+837 AEAVKSNKDSKP

>member
-1 MDENIRYLF
+1 MF
-10 EVATD
+10 EVVTD
-15 EAVRELNALSR
+15 EAVRELEALSR
-26 GFSSLSTGFKRISS
+26 GFNSLSTGFKKLSS
-40 LCNSFSKTMH
+40 LGNSFSKTMH

-121 MQYTGIFYEM
+121 MQYTGTFYEM
-131 AYAVGAPDKAA
+131 AYAVEAPDKAA

-151 LSVDLASLFNVDVK
+151 LSVDLASLFNVDVE
-165 KVTDNLTSGIRGMSR
+165 KVTNNLTSGIRGMSR

-194 EAYANSIGVTQQ
+194 EAYANSLGITQQ

-222 AVKQARDATGDFSRT
+222 AVKQARDATGDFGRT

-255 GRAVGTFIIQPLQAA
+255 GRAIGTFIIQPLQAA

-299 NASLNDSLNDTSDAV
+299 NANLSDTSDAV

-329 ALLAPFDELNILQ
+329 ALIAPFDELTVLQ
-342 ENNSSGSGGATLEYG
+342 DNTSSGSGGATLEYG
-357 EVDPLLLKALED
+357 EVDPLLLQALEE

-393 FKPDGDSWVYS
+393 FTPDGDSWVYS

-418 WQKTIEA
+418 WQKTIES
-425 LFNFNYEGFL
+425 LFNFNYEEFL
-435 SNVSLLF
+435 SNVKLLF
-442 GSFKR
+442 GSFKQ
-447 IAQEAISIVI
+447 IATDAIDIVI

-472 IAGWIDSLNQK
+472 IAGWIDGLNQK
-483 FFELRKWIVENEDEI
+483 FFELRKWVNENQDVI

-509 VAFTAV
+509 VVFTAV
-515 KAIAGTLAPILSGI
+515 KTVAGILAP
-529 AGALTVLG
+529 
-537 SIVGVVGSGFNVILR
+537 NR
-552 IFSRIGKLGTVIGGV
+552 HWKCSR
-567 FTSISTYLGST
+567 
-578 TTSLAVAGQS
+578 
-588 GMSFVGVIQS
+588 
-598 ILGGLTTLSGVVA
+598 
-611 AVGVAFATVFVGGF
+611 
-625 TKWMATS
+625 
-632 DTFKEYLSS
+632 SS
-641 WGESIK
+641 
-647 RIATGVKDIFT
+647 
-658 VVFEALKDGINNV
+658 
-671 ATRFSS
+671 
-677 AFESISAVVQN
+677 
-688 LLDVLAGVVD
+688 
-698 FVAGVLTGDW
+698 
-708 KRALKGLYNAWYDLG
+708 
-723 NAVLNTIGAV
+723 
-733 LNIAISAINN
+733 
-743 FVQHMVNKIF
+743 
-753 SAVNSIIGKI
+753 
-763 PDFVKSTLHIP
+763 
-774 SRLSTPQVTLIK
+774 
-786 PIQVAKVKPALFA
+786 
-799 NGGVVTEPTRALIGE
+799 
-814 AGRSEAVIPLDN
+814 
-826 SPQMKQLVNQI
+826 
-837 AEAVKSNNDSKP
+837 
-849 IEVRVFLDSREITS
+849 
-863 AQNRA
+863 
-868 NRMFGKTQM
+868 
-877 SI
+877 

>member
-1 MDENIRYLF
+1 MGENIRYMF
-10 EVATD
+10 EVVTD
-15 EAVRELNALSR
+15 GAVRELNALSR
-26 GFSSLSTGFKRISS
+26 AFSSLSTGFKKISS
-40 LCNSFSKTMH
+40 LGNSFSKTMH
-50 TGASSIKK
+50 IGASSIKK
-58 LTTAASALSG
+58 LTIAASALSG

-107 NTISEWYG
+107 DTISEWYG

-151 LSVDLASLFNVDVK
+151 LSVDLASLFNMDVER
-165 KVTDNLTSGIRGMSR
+165 VANNLTSGMRGMSK

-189 RATTV
+189 RAATV
-194 EAYANSIGVTQQ
+194 EAYANSLGITQQ

-222 AVKQARDATGDFSRT
+222 AVKQARDATGDFART
-237 IEQPANQLRVFKE
+237 VEQPANQLRILKE
-250 QMSQV
+250 QMSQF
-255 GRAVGTFIIQPLQAA
+255 GRAVGTFIIQPLQNV

-299 NASLNDSLNDTSDAV
+299 NASLSDTSDAV

-342 ENNSSGSGGATLEYG
+342 ENTSSGSGGATLEYG
-357 EVDPLLLKALED
+357 EVDPVLLKALDE
-369 AQYTLEEVRMKAMD
+369 AQYKLKEVRMKAMD

-393 FKPDGDSWVYS
+393 FKPEKDSWVYS
-404 PELFEKNLKEKFPN
+404 PELFEENLKKKFNN

-465 IDFSDST
+465 IDLSDST
-472 IAGWIDSLNQK
+472 IAGWIDGLNQK
-483 FFELRKWIVENEDEI
+483 FFELRSWIVENEDEI
-498 AQFVARFMEIA
+498 AQFLAKIIEFGG
-509 VAFTAV
+509 AFLVVSSVLGALSNV
-515 KAIAGTLAPILSGI
+515 FKIFSGI
-529 AGALTVLG
+529 ATVISGVFSGISGAISTVAPAVSSVIGILGQLLDFLTLNLTGYGLAAVALLVAGFIDGFKDIWSNSEQFRNNFGVLIDNIG
-537 SIVGVVGSGFNVILR
+537 NLITSLVDLVKNAVKLVIAIIDPVIQTIGDILQPIYPLIVGIINSIVGAVQGLVDILN
-552 IFSRIGKLGTVIGGV
+552 
-567 FTSISTYLGST
+567 
-578 TTSLAVAGQS
+578 
-588 GMSFVGVIQS
+588 
-598 ILGGLTTLSGVVA
+598 
-611 AVGVAFATVFVGGF
+611 
-625 TKWMATS
+625 
-632 DTFKEYLSS
+632 
-641 WGESIK
+641 
-647 RIATGVKDIFT
+647 
-658 VVFEALKDGINNV
+658 GI
-671 ATRFSS
+671 
-677 AFESISAVVQN
+677 
-688 LLDVLAGVVD
+688 
-698 FVAGVLTGDW
+698 LTGD
-708 KRALKGLYNAWYDLG
+708 LTLVFKGFMKIIMG
-723 NAVLNTIGAV
+723 VVEAVMNVGAG
-733 LNIAISAINN
+733 I
-743 FVQHMVNKIF
+743 
-753 SAVNSIIGKI
+753 VNSIISIIVGAINSIGRMIYGFIKGVINSVNAITSLLGLKTFSHPSESLFVVKNVPKI
-763 PDFVKSTLHIP
+763 VP
-774 SRLSTPQVTLIK
+774 
-786 PIQVAKVKPALFA
+786 PAFDYKFA
-799 NGGVVTEPTRALIGE
+799 EGGVVTGPTRALIGE

-826 SPQMKQLVNQI
+826 APQMKQLVNQI

-849 IEVRVFLDSREITS
+849 IEVRVFIDSREVTS
-863 AQNRA
+863 AQNRV
-868 NRMFGKTQM
+868 NRMYGKTQM
-877 SI
+877 SV

>member
-1 MDENIRYLF
+1 MF
-10 EVATD
+10 EVVTD
-15 EAVRELNALSR
+15 EAVRELEALSR
-26 GFSSLSTGFKRISS
+26 GFNSLSTGFKKLSS
-40 LCNSFSKTMH
+40 LGNSFSKTMH

-121 MQYTGIFYEM
+121 MQYTGTFYEM
-131 AYAVGAPDKAA
+131 AYAVEAPDKAA
-142 QQLSTSLTA
+142 QQLATSLTA
-151 LSVDLASLFNVDVK
+151 LSVDLASLFNVDVE
-165 KVTDNLTSGIRGMSR
+165 KVTNNLTSGIRGMSR

-194 EAYANSIGVTQQ
+194 EAYANSLGITQQ

-222 AVKQARDATGDFSRT
+222 AVKQARDATGDFGRT

-275 GFVMAIRIMLE
+275 GFIMAIRVMLE
-286 TLSAVMGFKLEVD
+286 TLATIMGFKLEVD
-299 NASLNDSLNDTSDAV
+299 NNNNNNLRDTSDAV

-321 DSTKKKIK
+321 DDTKKKIK
-329 ALLAPFDELNILQ
+329 SLLAPFDELNVLQ
-342 ENNSSGSGGATLEYG
+342 EDASSGSSGSGGATLEYG
-357 EVDPLLLKALED
+357 EVDPVLLQALED

-425 LFNFNYEGFL
+425 LFNFDYKEFL

-483 FFELRKWIVENEDEI
+483 FFELRSWIVENEDEI
-498 AQFVARFMEIA
+498 AQFLAKIIEFGG
-509 VAFTAV
+509 AFLIV
-515 KAIAGTLAPILSGI
+515 SSVLGAISKIFSVFSGI
-529 AGALTVLG
+529 ATTISGIFGVMSGAISAVAPAVSSVIGILGNLVEFLTLNLTGYGLAALALFVAGFIDGFKDMWSNSEQFRDNIGTLVKNIG
-537 SIVGVVGSGFNVILR
+537 DLLLSIVDLVKNLVKRVIDVVRPAIQTIGDILQPIYPLIVGIINSIVGVVRGLVDILN
-552 IFSRIGKLGTVIGGV
+552 
-567 FTSISTYLGST
+567 
-578 TTSLAVAGQS
+578 
-588 GMSFVGVIQS
+588 
-598 ILGGLTTLSGVVA
+598 
-611 AVGVAFATVFVGGF
+611 
-625 TKWMATS
+625 
-632 DTFKEYLSS
+632 
-641 WGESIK
+641 
-647 RIATGVKDIFT
+647 
-658 VVFEALKDGINNV
+658 GI
-671 ATRFSS
+671 
-677 AFESISAVVQN
+677 
-688 LLDVLAGVVD
+688 
-698 FVAGVLTGDW
+698 LTGD
-708 KRALKGLYNAWYDLG
+708 LTIVFKGFMKIIMGLVE
-723 NAVLNTIGAV
+723 AVINVGAGIV
-733 LNIAISAINN
+733 NSVISLIFGAING
-743 FVQHMVNKIF
+743 
-753 SAVNSIIGKI
+753 IGRMIYGFIKGV
-763 PDFVKSTLHIP
+763 VKSVNAITGLLGLKTFSYPSESLFVHKNIP
-774 SRLSTPQVTLIK
+774 QIVP
-786 PIQVAKVKPALFA
+786 PAFDYKFA
-799 NGGVVTEPTRALIGE
+799 EGGVVTGPTRALIGE

-837 AEAVKSNNDSKP
+837 AEAVKSNKDSKP

>member
-1 MDENIRYLF
+1 MF
-10 EVATD
+10 EVVTD
-15 EAVRELNALSR
+15 EAVRELEALSR
-26 GFSSLSTGFKRISS
+26 GFNSLSTGFKKLSS
-40 LCNSFSKTMH
+40 LGNSFSKTMH

-121 MQYTGIFYEM
+121 MQYTGTFYEM
-131 AYAVGAPDKAA
+131 AYAVEAPDKAA

-151 LSVDLASLFNVDVK
+151 LSVDLASLFNVDVE
-165 KVTDNLTSGIRGMSR
+165 KVTNNLTSGIRGMSR

-194 EAYANSIGVTQQ
+194 EAYANSLGITQQ

-222 AVKQARDATGDFSRT
+222 AVKQARDATGDFGRT

-286 TLSAVMGFKLEVD
+286 TLAAVMGFKLEVD
-299 NASLNDSLNDTSDAV
+299 NTNLSDTSDAV

-321 DSTKKKIK
+321 DDTKKKIK
-329 ALLAPFDELNILQ
+329 SLLAPFDELNVLQ
-342 ENNSSGSGGATLEYG
+342 EDVSSGSSGSGGATLEYG
-357 EVDPLLLKALED
+357 EVDPVLLKALED
-369 AQYTLEEVRMKAMD
+369 AQYKLEEVRMKAMD

-465 IDFSDST
+465 IDLSDST
-472 IAGWIDSLNQK
+472 IASWIDGLNQK
-483 FFELRKWIVENEDEI
+483 FFELRKWIVENESAI

-515 KAIAGTLAPILSGI
+515 KAIDGILATFFSGI
-529 AGALTVLG
+529 AGALAIISSV
-537 SIVGVVGSGFNVILR
+537 IGVVGSGFSAILS
-552 IFSRIGKLGTVIGGV
+552 IFSSIGKLGKVIGGV
-567 FTSISTYLGST
+567 FTSISTYLGAT

-588 GMSFVGVIQS
+588 GMSFVGVIQTL
-598 ILGGLTTLSGVVA
+598 LGTLSTLSGVIA
-611 AVGVAFATVFVGGF
+611 AIGAAMAAVFVGGF
-625 TKWMATS
+625 IEWMFTS
-632 DTFKEYLSS
+632 ETFKQYLTE
-641 WGESIK
+641 WGEALS
-647 RIATGVKDIFT
+647 RIATGVKDIFVT
-658 VVFEALKDGINNV
+658 VFNALKDGIHNV

-677 AFESISAVVQN
+677 AFESISAVIQN
-688 LLDVLAGVVD
+688 LLDLLAGIVD
-698 FVAGVLTGDW
+698 FVAGVMTGDW
-708 KRALKGLYNAWYDLG
+708 KRALNGLYDAWYG
-723 NAVLNTIGAV
+723 MWAAVLNTIGAV
-733 LNIAISAINN
+733 LNVAISAVNN
-743 FVQHMVNKIF
+743 FVQHVVDKVFDVVN
-753 SAVNSIIGKI
+753 AVLRNI
-763 PDFVKSTLHIP
+763 PAFIRTLLGIP
-774 SRLSTPQVTLIK
+774 SFVVSPRVQAIK
-786 PIQVAKVKPALFA
+786 PIPVVVPPPAPFA
-799 NGGVVTEPTRALIGE
+799 DGGVVTGPTRALIGE

-826 SPQMKQLVNQI
+826 SPQMLDLIDKIADKVNNTGETVVKVYIGDREWDAFTYESSKRGEKLVG
-837 AEAVKSNNDSKP
+837 
-849 IEVRVFLDSREITS
+849 
-863 AQNRA
+863 AQPVVI
-868 NRMFGKTQM
+868 GG
-877 SI
+877 

>member
-1 MDENIRYLF
+1 MF
-10 EVATD
+10 EVVTN
-15 EAVRELNALSR
+15 EAVRELEALSR
-26 GFSSLSTGFKRISS
+26 GFNSLSTGFKKLSS
-40 LCNSFSKTMH
+40 LGNSFSKTMH
-50 TGASSIKK
+50 NGASSIKK

-107 NTISEWYG
+107 DTISEWYG

-194 EAYANSIGVTQQ
+194 EAYANSLGIKQQ

-275 GFVMAIRIMLE
+275 GFVMAIRVMLE
-286 TLSAVMGFKLEVD
+286 TLAAVMGFKLEVD
-299 NASLNDSLNDTSDAV
+299 NANLSDTSDAV

-321 DSTKKKIK
+321 DDTKKKIK
-329 ALLAPFDELNILQ
+329 ALLAPFDELNVLQ
-342 ENNSSGSGGATLEYG
+342 ENKSSGSGGATLEYG
-357 EVDPLLLKALED
+357 EVDPVLLKALEE
-369 AQYTLEEVRMKAMD
+369 AQYKLEEVRMKAMD

-393 FKPDGDSWVYS
+393 FKPDGNSWVYS
-404 PELFEKNLKEKFPN
+404 PELFEKNLKKKFPN
-418 WQKTIEA
+418 WQKTIES

-435 SNVSLLF
+435 SNVKLLF
-442 GSFKR
+442 GSFKQ
-447 IAQEAISIVI
+447 IATDAIGIVI

-472 IAGWIDSLNQK
+472 LATWIDNLNQK
-483 FFELRKWIVENEDEI
+483 FFDFRKYIVENKDEI
-498 AQFVARFMEIA
+498 AQLLARIIEFGG
-509 VAFTAV
+509 AFLIV
-515 KAIAGTLAPILSGI
+515 SSVLGAISTVFSIFSGI
-529 AGALTVLG
+529 ATIISGVFSGMSGAISTVAPAVSSVIGILSKLVKFLTLNLTGYGLAAVALFVAG
-537 SIVGVVGSGFNVILR
+537 FIDGFKDMWSNSEQFRDNIGTLVTNIGSLLLSIVDLVKNLIKRVIEVVSPAIQTIGDILQPIYPLIVGIINSIVGVIR
-552 IFSRIGKLGTVIGGV
+552 
-567 FTSISTYLGST
+567 
-578 TTSLAVAGQS
+578 
-588 GMSFVGVIQS
+588 
-598 ILGGLTTLSGVVA
+598 GLVDTLN
-611 AVGVAFATVFVGGF
+611 
-625 TKWMATS
+625 
-632 DTFKEYLSS
+632 
-641 WGESIK
+641 
-647 RIATGVKDIFT
+647 
-658 VVFEALKDGINNV
+658 GI
-671 ATRFSS
+671 
-677 AFESISAVVQN
+677 
-688 LLDVLAGVVD
+688 
-698 FVAGVLTGDW
+698 LTGD
-708 KRALKGLYNAWYDLG
+708 LTTVFKGFMKIVMGLVE
-723 NAVLNTIGAV
+723 AVMNVCTGI
-733 LNIAISAINN
+733 
-743 FVQHMVNKIF
+743 
-753 SAVNSIIGKI
+753 VNSIISIIVGAINGIGRMIYGFIKRVIDAINAFTSLLDLDPIKYPSESLFVFENI
-763 PDFVKSTLHIP
+763 PQIVPPTFDY
-774 SRLSTPQVTLIK
+774 
-786 PIQVAKVKPALFA
+786 AFA
-799 NGGVVTEPTRALIGE
+799 SGGVVNGPTRALIGE

-826 SPQMKQLVNQI
+826 SPQMLDLIDKIADKVNTTG
-837 AEAVKSNNDSKP
+837 ETVVKVYIGD
-849 IEVRVFLDSREITS
+849 REWDAFTYES
-863 AQNRA
+863 AQRGSKLVGAQPIREGRA
-868 NRMFGKTQM
+868 
-877 SI
+877 

>member
-1 MDENIRYLF
+1 MF
-10 EVATD
+10 EVVTD
-15 EAVRELNALSR
+15 EAVRELEALSR
-26 GFSSLSTGFKRISS
+26 GFNSLSTGFKKLSS
-40 LCNSFSKTMH
+40 LGNSFSKTMH
-50 TGASSIKK
+50 NGASSIKK

-107 NTISEWYG
+107 DTISEWYG

-151 LSVDLASLFNVDVK
+151 LSVDLASLFNVDVE
-165 KVTDNLTSGIRGMSR
+165 KVTNNLTSGIRGMSR

-194 EAYANSIGVTQQ
+194 EAYANSLGVTQQ

-255 GRAVGTFIIQPLQAA
+255 GRAVGTFIIQPLQAV

-286 TLSAVMGFKLEVD
+286 TLAAVMGFKLEVD
-299 NASLNDSLNDTSDAV
+299 NANLSDTSDAV
-314 ASIGSSA
+314 ASIGNSA

-329 ALLAPFDELNILQ
+329 ALLAPFDELNVLQ
-342 ENNSSGSGGATLEYG
+342 ENTSSGSGGATLEYG
-357 EVDPLLLKALED
+357 AVDPVILQALEE

-465 IDFSDST
+465 IDLSDSS
-472 IAGWIDSLNQK
+472 IASWIDSLNQK
-483 FFELRKWIVENEDEI
+483 FFELRSWIVENESDI
-498 AQFVARFMEIA
+498 AQLLARIIEFGGAFLIVSKVLDALNSVFKVFSGVSTVISGLFKGVSIAIGGIVSLSGAIQNALGYAKLFLFMLGQSIPASFGILAAGIVLLVAGFIDGFKQLWTNSEQFRNNF
-509 VAFTAV
+509 
-515 KAIAGTLAPILSGI
+515 GTLVDNIGNLISSLVDLVKNVVKLVIAIVKPFVHTIGGILQPIYTFVVGLI
-529 AGALTVLG
+529 N
-537 SIVGVVGSGFNVILR
+537 SIVGVVQGFV
-552 IFSRIGKLGTVIGGV
+552 
-567 FTSISTYLGST
+567 
-578 TTSLAVAGQS
+578 
-588 GMSFVGVIQS
+588 
-598 ILGGLTTLSGVVA
+598 
-611 AVGVAFATVFVGGF
+611 
-625 TKWMATS
+625 
-632 DTFKEYLSS
+632 
-641 WGESIK
+641 
-647 RIATGVKDIFT
+647 
-658 VVFEALKDGINNV
+658 
-671 ATRFSS
+671 
-677 AFESISAVVQN
+677 
-688 LLDVLAGVVD
+688 DVLNGI
-698 FVAGVLTGDW
+698 LTGD
-708 KRALKGLYNAWYDLG
+708 LTLVFKGFMKIIMG
-723 NAVLNTIGAV
+723 VVEAVMNVGAGIVNSVISLIVGAINTIGTLIYEFIV
-733 LNIAISAINN
+733 SVIRS
-743 FVQHMVNKIF
+743 
-753 SAVNSIIGKI
+753 VNSIISLLG
-763 PDFVKSTLHIP
+763 
-774 SRLSTPQVTLIK
+774 LSTFNYPDKSLFIIDKTPQIV
-786 PIQVAKVKPALFA
+786 PPAFDYAFA
-799 NGGVVTEPTRALIGE
+799 DGGVVTGPTRALIGE
-814 AGRSEAVIPLDN
+814 AGRNEAVIPLDN
-826 SPQMKQLVNQI
+826 SPQMLDLIDKIADKVNNTGETVVKVYIGDREWDAFTYESSKRGAKLVG
-837 AEAVKSNNDSKP
+837 
-849 IEVRVFLDSREITS
+849 
-863 AQNRA
+863 AQPVVI
-868 NRMFGKTQM
+868 GG
-877 SI
+877 

>member
-1 MDENIRYLF
+1 MGENIRYMF
-10 EVATD
+10 EVVTD
-15 EAVRELNALSR
+15 EAVRELEALSR
-26 GFSSLSTGFKRISS
+26 GFNSLSTGFKKLSS
-40 LCNSFSKTMH
+40 LGNSFSKTMH

-115 LDPKNL
+115 LDTKNL
-121 MQYTGIFYEM
+121 MQYTGTFYEM
-131 AYAVGAPDKAA
+131 AYAVEAPDKAA
-142 QQLSTSLTA
+142 QQLATSLTA
-151 LSVDLASLFNVDVK
+151 LSVDLASLFNVDVE
-165 KVTDNLTSGIRGMSR
+165 KVTNNLTSGIRGMSR

-194 EAYANSIGVTQQ
+194 EAYANSLGITQQ

-222 AVKQARDATGDFSRT
+222 AVKQARDATGDFGRT

-255 GRAVGTFIIQPLQAA
+255 GRAIGTFIIQPLQAA

-342 ENNSSGSGGATLEYG
+342 ENTSSGSGGATLEYG
-357 EVDPLLLKALED
+357 EVDPLLLQALED

-393 FKPDGDSWVYS
+393 FEPDGDSWVYS

-472 IAGWIDSLNQK
+472 IAGWIDGLNQK
-483 FFELRKWIVENEDEI
+483 FFELRSWIVENEDEI
-498 AQFVARFMEIA
+498 AQFLAKIIEFGG
-509 VAFTAV
+509 AFLIV
-515 KAIAGTLAPILSGI
+515 SSVLGAISKIFSVFSGI
-529 AGALTVLG
+529 ATTISGIFGVMSGAISAVAPAVSSVIGILGNLVEFLTLNLTGYGLAALALFVAGFIDGFKDMWSNSEQFRDNIGTLVKNIG
-537 SIVGVVGSGFNVILR
+537 DLLLSIVDLVKNLVKSVIDIVSPAIQTIGDILQPIYPLIVGIINSIVGVVRGLVDILN
-552 IFSRIGKLGTVIGGV
+552 
-567 FTSISTYLGST
+567 
-578 TTSLAVAGQS
+578 
-588 GMSFVGVIQS
+588 
-598 ILGGLTTLSGVVA
+598 
-611 AVGVAFATVFVGGF
+611 
-625 TKWMATS
+625 
-632 DTFKEYLSS
+632 
-641 WGESIK
+641 
-647 RIATGVKDIFT
+647 
-658 VVFEALKDGINNV
+658 GI
-671 ATRFSS
+671 
-677 AFESISAVVQN
+677 
-688 LLDVLAGVVD
+688 
-698 FVAGVLTGDW
+698 LTGDLT
-708 KRALKGLYNAWYDLG
+708 RVFKGFMKIIMGLVE
-723 NAVLNTIGAV
+723 AVMNVGAGIV
-733 LNIAISAINN
+733 NSVISLIFGAIN
-743 FVQHMVNKIF
+743 
-753 SAVNSIIGKI
+753 SIGRMIYGFIKGV
-763 PDFVKSTLHIP
+763 VKSVNAITSLLGLKTFSYPSESLFVHKNIP
-774 SRLSTPQVTLIK
+774 QIVP
-786 PIQVAKVKPALFA
+786 PAFDYKFA
-799 NGGVVTEPTRALIGE
+799 DGGVVTGPTRALIGE
-814 AGRSEAVIPLDN
+814 TGRSEAVIPLDN

-837 AEAVKSNNDSKP
+837 AEAVKSNKDSKP

>member
-1 MDENIRYLF
+1 MF
-10 EVATD
+10 EVVTD
-15 EAVRELNALSR
+15 DAVRELEALSR
-26 GFSSLSTGFKRISS
+26 GFNSLSTGFKKLSS
-40 LCNSFSKTMH
+40 LGNSFSKTMH
-50 TGASSIKK
+50 NGASSIKK

-121 MQYTGIFYEM
+121 MQYTGTFYEM
-131 AYAVGAPDKAA
+131 AYAVEAPDKAA
-142 QQLSTSLTA
+142 QQLATSLTA
-151 LSVDLASLFNVDVK
+151 LSVDLASLFNVDVE
-165 KVTDNLTSGIRGMSR
+165 KVTNNLTSGIRGMSR

-194 EAYANSIGVTQQ
+194 EAYANSLGITQQ

-222 AVKQARDATGDFSRT
+222 AVKQARDATGDFGRT

-255 GRAVGTFIIQPLQAA
+255 GRAIGTFIIQPLQAA

-342 ENNSSGSGGATLEYG
+342 ENTSSGSGGATLEYG
-357 EVDPLLLKALED
+357 EVDPLLLQALED

-472 IAGWIDSLNQK
+472 IAGWIDGLNQK
-483 FFELRKWIVENEDEI
+483 FFELRSWIVENEDEI
-498 AQFVARFMEIA
+498 AQFLAKIIEFGG
-509 VAFTAV
+509 AFLIV
-515 KAIAGTLAPILSGI
+515 SSVLGAISKIFSVFSGI
-529 AGALTVLG
+529 ATTISGIFGVMSGAISAVAPAVSSVIGILGNLVEFLTLNLTGYGLAALALFVAGFIDGFKDMWSNSEQFRDNIGTLVKNIG
-537 SIVGVVGSGFNVILR
+537 DLLLSIVDLVKNLVKRVIDVVSPAIQTIGDILQPIYPLIVGIINSIVGVVRGLVDILNGIVTGDLTIVFKGFMKIIMGLVEAVMNVGAGIVNSVISL
-552 IFSRIGKLGTVIGGV
+552 IFGAINGIGRMIYGFIK
-567 FTSISTYLGST
+567 
-578 TTSLAVAGQS
+578 
-588 GMSFVGVIQS
+588 
-598 ILGGLTTLSGVVA
+598 GVVKSVNA
-611 AVGVAFATVFVGGF
+611 ITGLLGLKTFSYPSESLFVHKNIPQIVPPAFDY
-625 TKWMATS
+625 K
-632 DTFKEYLSS
+632 
-641 WGESIK
+641 
-647 RIATGVKDIFT
+647 
-658 VVFEALKDGINNV
+658 
-671 ATRFSS
+671 
-677 AFESISAVVQN
+677 
-688 LLDVLAGVVD
+688 LAD
-698 FVAGVLTGDW
+698 
-708 KRALKGLYNAWYDLG
+708 
-723 NAVLNTIGAV
+723 
-733 LNIAISAINN
+733 
-743 FVQHMVNKIF
+743 
-753 SAVNSIIGKI
+753 
-763 PDFVKSTLHIP
+763 
-774 SRLSTPQVTLIK
+774 
-786 PIQVAKVKPALFA
+786 
-799 NGGVVTEPTRALIGE
+799 GGVVTGPTRALIGE

-837 AEAVKSNNDSKP
+837 AEAVKSNKDSKP

>member
-1 MDENIRYLF
+1 MGENIRYMF
-10 EVATD
+10 EVVTD
-15 EAVRELNALSR
+15 EAVRELNALSK
-26 GFSSLSTGFKRISS
+26 GFDSLSTGFKKLSS
-40 LCNSFSKTMH
+40 LGNSFSKTMH

-151 LSVDLASLFNVDVK
+151 LSVDLASLFNMDVER
-165 KVTDNLTSGIRGMSR
+165 TANNLTSGMRGMSK

-189 RATTV
+189 RAATV
-194 EAYANSIGVTQQ
+194 EAYANSLGITQQ

-222 AVKQARDATGDFSRT
+222 AVKQARDATGDFGRT

-275 GFVMAIRIMLE
+275 GFVMAIRVMLE
-286 TLSAVMGFKLEVD
+286 TLAAVMGFKLEVD
-299 NASLNDSLNDTSDAV
+299 NTNLSDTSDAV

-321 DSTKKKIK
+321 DGTKKKIK
-329 ALLAPFDELNILQ
+329 SLLAPFDELNILQ
-342 ENNSSGSGGATLEYG
+342 ENTSSGSGGATLEYG
-357 EVDPLLLKALED
+357 AVDPVILQALEE

-393 FKPDGDSWVYS
+393 FTPDGDSWIYS

-418 WQKTIEA
+418 WQQTIES

-447 IAQEAISIVI
+447 IAQEAIGIVI

-465 IDFSDST
+465 IDLSDST
-472 IAGWIDSLNQK
+472 IAGWIDGLNQK
-483 FFELRKWIVENEDEI
+483 FFELRSWIIENQDGI
-498 AQFVARFMEIA
+498 AQFLAKVIEFGG
-509 VAFTAV
+509 AFLIVSSVLGALSGV
-515 KAIAGTLAPILSGI
+515 FSIFSGI
-529 AGALTVLG
+529 ATIISGVFSSISGAISGIVALSGAIQDALGYARLFLFMLGQSIPASFGVLAAG
-537 SIVGVVGSGFNVILR
+537 IVILVAGIIDGFKDIWSNSEQFRNNFGILVDNIGNLLMSLIELVKNVVKLVIDIVEPIIQTIGDILQPIYPLVVNIINSIVG
-552 IFSRIGKLGTVIGGV
+552 
-567 FTSISTYLGST
+567 
-578 TTSLAVAGQS
+578 AVQ
-588 GMSFVGVIQS
+588 
-598 ILGGLTTLSGVVA
+598 GLV
-611 AVGVAFATVFVGGF
+611 
-625 TKWMATS
+625 
-632 DTFKEYLSS
+632 
-641 WGESIK
+641 
-647 RIATGVKDIFT
+647 
-658 VVFEALKDGINNV
+658 
-671 ATRFSS
+671 
-677 AFESISAVVQN
+677 
-688 LLDVLAGVVD
+688 DVLNGI
-698 FVAGVLTGDW
+698 LTGD
-708 KRALKGLYNAWYDLG
+708 LTLVFKGFMKIIMGIVEAVMNVGAGIVNAIISIIVGAINSIGRLVYG
-723 NAVLNTIGAV
+723 FVKGAV
-733 LNIAISAINN
+733 DAANSVGSLLGLNKLNYPSESL
-743 FVQHMVNKIF
+743 FVVDN
-753 SAVNSIIGKI
+753 I
-763 PDFVKSTLHIP
+763 PQIVP
-774 SRLSTPQVTLIK
+774 
-786 PIQVAKVKPALFA
+786 PAFDYGFA
-799 NGGVVTEPTRALIGE
+799 NGGVVTGPTRALIGE
-814 AGRSEAVIPLDN
+814 AGRAEMVMPLDN
-826 SPQMKQLVNQI
+826 SPQMQQFISQI
-837 AEAVKSNNDSKP
+837 ADAVRGNNAQP
-849 IEVRVFLDSREITS
+849 TEVHVYLDSRAVASTVYDELHNVGFRRGTS
-863 AQNRA
+863 LI
-868 NRMFGKTQM
+868 K
-877 SI
+877 

>member
-1 MDENIRYLF
+1 MGENIRYMF
-10 EVATD
+10 EVVTD
-15 EAVRELNALSR
+15 EAVRELEALSR
-26 GFSSLSTGFKRISS
+26 GFNSLSTGFKKLSS
-40 LCNSFSKTMH
+40 LGNSFSKTMH
-50 TGASSIKK
+50 NGASSIKK

-99 IEQGNEFI
+99 IEQGNKFI
-107 NTISEWYG
+107 DTISEWYG

-194 EAYANSIGVTQQ
+194 EAYANSLGIKQQ

-255 GRAVGTFIIQPLQAA
+255 GRAIGTFIIQPLQAA

-286 TLSAVMGFKLEVD
+286 TLAAVMGFKLEVD
-299 NASLNDSLNDTSDAV
+299 NANLSDTSDAV

-321 DSTKKKIK
+321 DDTKKKIK
-329 ALLAPFDELNILQ
+329 ALLAPFDELNVLQ
-342 ENNSSGSGGATLEYG
+342 ENKSSGSGGATLEYG
-357 EVDPLLLKALED
+357 EVDPVLLQALEE
-369 AQYTLEEVRMKAMD
+369 AQYKLEEVRMKAMD

-393 FKPDGDSWVYS
+393 FKPDGDSWIYS
-404 PELFEKNLKEKFPN
+404 PELFEKNLKKKFPN
-418 WQKTIEA
+418 WQKTIES

-465 IDFSDST
+465 IDLSDST
-472 IAGWIDSLNQK
+472 IASWIDNLNQK
-483 FFELRKWIVENEDEI
+483 FFDLRKYIVENEDEI
-498 AQFVARFMEIA
+498 AQLLARIIEFGGAFVVISSVLGALSKVFSI
-509 VAFTAV
+509 F
-515 KAIAGTLAPILSGI
+515 SGI
-529 AGALTVLG
+529 ATIISGVFSGMSGAISAVAPAVSSVIGILSNLVRFLTLNLTGYGLAAVALFVAG
-537 SIVGVVGSGFNVILR
+537 FIDGFKDMWSNSEQFRDNIGTLVKNIGGLLLSIVDLVKNLIKRVIAVVSPAIQTIGDILQPIYPLIVGIINSIVGVVRGLVDILNG
-552 IFSRIGKLGTVIGGV
+552 I
-567 FTSISTYLGST
+567 
-578 TTSLAVAGQS
+578 
-588 GMSFVGVIQS
+588 
-598 ILGGLTTLSGVVA
+598 LSGDLTQVFRGFMKVVLGIVEAVMNAGA
-611 AVGVAFATVFVGGF
+611 AV
-625 TKWMATS
+625 
-632 DTFKEYLSS
+632 
-641 WGESIK
+641 
-647 RIATGVKDIFT
+647 
-658 VVFEALKDGINNV
+658 
-671 ATRFSS
+671 
-677 AFESISAVVQN
+677 
-688 LLDVLAGVVD
+688 
-698 FVAGVLTGDW
+698 
-708 KRALKGLYNAWYDLG
+708 
-723 NAVLNTIGAV
+723 
-733 LNIAISAINN
+733 
-743 FVQHMVNKIF
+743 
-753 SAVNSIIGKI
+753 VNSIISVIFGGINAVGRMVYGFIKGVI
-763 PDFVKSTLHIP
+763 DTINAFTSLLDAEPISYPSESLFVFDSV
-774 SRLSTPQVTLIK
+774 PQIVPPTFDYT
-786 PIQVAKVKPALFA
+786 FA
-799 NGGVVTEPTRALIGE
+799 YGGVVNGPTRALIGE

-826 SPQMKQLVNQI
+826 SPQMLDLIDKIADKVNTTG
-837 AEAVKSNNDSKP
+837 ETVVKVYIGD
-849 IEVRVFLDSREITS
+849 REWDAFTYES
-863 AQNRA
+863 AQRGSKLVGAQPIREGRA
-868 NRMFGKTQM
+868 
-877 SI
+877 

>member
-1 MDENIRYLF
+1 MGDTIRYLF
-10 EVATD
+10 EVVTD
-15 EAVRELNALSR
+15 EAVRELEALSR
-26 GFSSLSTGFKRISS
+26 GFNSLSTGFKKISS
-40 LCNSFSKTMH
+40 LGNSFSKTMR

-84 YYETLNLFQV
+84 YYEALNLFQV

-107 NTISEWYG
+107 DTISEWYG

-121 MQYTGIFYEM
+121 MQYTGTFYEM

-151 LSVDLASLFNVDVK
+151 LSVDLASLFNVDVE

-194 EAYANSIGVTQQ
+194 EAYANSLGITQQ

-222 AVKQARDATGDFSRT
+222 AVKQARDATGDFGRT

-255 GRAVGTFIIQPLQAA
+255 GRAIGTFIIQPLQAA
-270 LPVIN
+270 LPIIN
-275 GFVMAIRIMLE
+275 GFTMAIRIMLE
-286 TLSAVMGFKLEVD
+286 TLAAIMGFKLEVD
-299 NASLNDSLNDTSDAV
+299 NANLTDTSDAV
-314 ASIGSSA
+314 ASIGNSA
-321 DSTKKKIK
+321 DDTKKKIK
-329 ALLAPFDELNILQ
+329 SLLAPFDELNVLQ
-342 ENNSSGSGGATLEYG
+342 ENTSSGSGGATLEYG
-357 EVDPLLLKALED
+357 EVDPLLLKALDE
-369 AQYTLEEVRMKAMD
+369 AQYKLEEVRMKAMD

-393 FKPDGDSWVYS
+393 FKPDGDSWIYS

-447 IAQEAISIVI
+447 IAQEAISIVV

-465 IDFSDST
+465 IDLSDSS
-472 IAGWIDSLNQK
+472 IASWIDNLNQK
-483 FFELRKWIVENEDEI
+483 FFELRKWIVENESNI

-515 KAIAGTLAPILSGI
+515 KAVAGILAPIFSGI
-529 AGALTVLG
+529 AGALTIIG
-537 SIVGVVGSGFNVILR
+537 SVVGIVGGGFSTLLGIFRPLGALASTLSGFFLR
-552 IFSRIGKLGTVIGGV
+552 ISSTLGAM
-567 FTSISTYLGST
+567 T
-578 TTSLAVAGQS
+578 TGLSLAGQS
-588 GMSFVGVIQS
+588 GTGFVAVIQTL
-598 ILGGLTTLSGVVA
+598 LGALSSLSGVIVA
-611 AVGVAFATVFVGGF
+611 IGAAMAAVFVGGF
-625 TKWMATS
+625 IEWMFTS
-632 DTFKEYLSS
+632 ETFKQYLTE
-641 WGESIK
+641 WGEALS
-647 RIATGVKDIFT
+647 RIATGVKDIFVT
-658 VVFEALKDGINNV
+658 VFNTLKDGIHNV

-677 AFESISAVVQN
+677 AFESISAVIQN
-688 LLDVLAGVVD
+688 LLDALAGIVD

-708 KRALKGLYNAWYDLG
+708 KRALNGLYDAWYGLC
-723 NAVLNTIGAV
+723 ASLLNTIGAI
-733 LNIAISAINN
+733 LNVAISAINN
-743 FVQHMVNKIF
+743 FVQHVVDKVFDVVNDILRL
-753 SAVNSIIGKI
+753 I
-763 PDFVKSTLHIP
+763 PDWIRGLLGLP
-774 SRLSTPQVTLIK
+774 SYVSAPSVQLIK
-786 PIQVAKVKPALFA
+786 PIPVVVPPPAPFA
-799 NGGVVTEPTRALIGE
+799 DGGVVTGPTRALIGE
-814 AGRSEAVIPLDN
+814 AGKPEMVMPLDN
-826 SPQMKQLVNQI
+826 SPQMLDLIDKIADKVNTTGETVVKVYIGDREWDAFTYESSKRGAKLVG
-837 AEAVKSNNDSKP
+837 
-849 IEVRVFLDSREITS
+849 
-863 AQNRA
+863 AQPV
-868 NRMFGKTQM
+868 MIGG
-877 SI
+877 

>member
-1 MDENIRYLF
+1 MGENIRYMF
-10 EVATD
+10 EVVTD
-15 EAVRELNALSR
+15 EAVRELEALSR
-26 GFSSLSTGFKRISS
+26 GFSSLSTGFKKLSS
-40 LCNSFSKTMH
+40 LGNSFSKTMH

-121 MQYTGIFYEM
+121 MQYTGTFYEM
-131 AYAVGAPDKAA
+131 AYAVEAPDKAA

-151 LSVDLASLFNVDVK
+151 LSVDLASLFNVDVE
-165 KVTDNLTSGIRGMSR
+165 KVTNNLTSGIRGMSR

-194 EAYANSIGVTQQ
+194 EAYANSLGITQQ

-222 AVKQARDATGDFSRT
+222 AVKQARDATGDFGRT

-255 GRAVGTFIIQPLQAA
+255 GRTIGTFIVQQLQAA

-286 TLSAVMGFKLEVD
+286 TLASVMGFKLEVD
-299 NASLNDSLNDTSDAV
+299 NANLSDTSDAV

-321 DSTKKKIK
+321 DATKKKIK
-329 ALLAPFDELNILQ
+329 SLLAPFDELNVLQ
-342 ENNSSGSGGATLEYG
+342 ENTSSGSGGATLAYG
-357 EVDPLLLKALED
+357 EVDPLLLKALEE
-369 AQYTLEEVRMKAMD
+369 AQYKLEEVRMKAMD

-393 FKPDGDSWVYS
+393 FKPDGNSWVYS

-418 WQKTIEA
+418 WQKTIES
-425 LFNFNYEGFL
+425 LFNFNYKGFL

-472 IAGWIDSLNQK
+472 LATWIDNLNQK
-483 FFELRKWIVENEDEI
+483 FSDFRKYIVENEDEI
-498 AQFVARFMEIA
+498 AKLLARIIEFGGAFLIVTNVLGALSTVFKIFSRIATIISGVFGGIARAISSVAPAVSSVIGILSNLVKFLTLNLTGYGLAALALFVAGFIDGFKDIWSNSEQFRDNIGILVENIGSLLLSI
-509 VAFTAV
+509 VDLIKNSV
-515 KAIAGTLAPILSGI
+515 KTVIDIVSPVIQTIGDILQPIYPLIVGI
-529 AGALTVLG
+529 IN
-537 SIVGVVGSGFNVILR
+537 SIVGVVR
-552 IFSRIGKLGTVIGGV
+552 
-567 FTSISTYLGST
+567 
-578 TTSLAVAGQS
+578 
-588 GMSFVGVIQS
+588 
-598 ILGGLTTLSGVVA
+598 GLVDTLN
-611 AVGVAFATVFVGGF
+611 
-625 TKWMATS
+625 
-632 DTFKEYLSS
+632 
-641 WGESIK
+641 
-647 RIATGVKDIFT
+647 
-658 VVFEALKDGINNV
+658 GI
-671 ATRFSS
+671 
-677 AFESISAVVQN
+677 
-688 LLDVLAGVVD
+688 
-698 FVAGVLTGDW
+698 LTGD
-708 KRALKGLYNAWYDLG
+708 LTLVFKGFMKIIMG
-723 NAVLNTIGAV
+723 VVEAVMNVGVGIV
-733 LNIAISAINN
+733 NSVISIIVGAINSIGRMIYG
-743 FVQHMVNKIF
+743 FIKGVID
-753 SAVNSIIGKI
+753 AVNSITSLLGLKTFNYPRESLFIVDNVPQI
-763 PDFVKSTLHIP
+763 VPP
-774 SRLSTPQVTLIK
+774 SFDYT
-786 PIQVAKVKPALFA
+786 FG
-799 NGGVVTEPTRALIGE
+799 NGGVVTGPTRALIGE

-826 SPQMKQLVNQI
+826 SPQMLNLIDKIADKVNSTGETI
-837 AEAVKSNNDSKP
+837 VKVYIGD
-849 IEVRVFLDSREITS
+849 REWDAFTYES
-863 AQNRA
+863 AQRGSKLVGAQPIREGRA
-868 NRMFGKTQM
+868 
-877 SI
+877 

>member
-1 MDENIRYLF
+1 MGENIRYMF
-10 EVATD
+10 EVVTD
-15 EAVRELNALSR
+15 EAVRELEALSR
-26 GFSSLSTGFKRISS
+26 GFNSLSTGFKKLSS
-40 LCNSFSKTMH
+40 LGNSFSKTMH

-121 MQYTGIFYEM
+121 MQYTGTFYEM

-151 LSVDLASLFNVDVK
+151 LSVDLASLFNVDVE

-189 RATTV
+189 RAATV
-194 EAYANSIGVTQQ
+194 EAYANSLGITQQ

-222 AVKQARDATGDFSRT
+222 AVKQARDATGDFGRT
-237 IEQPANQLRVFKE
+237 IETPANQLRVFKE

-299 NASLNDSLNDTSDAV
+299 NASLNDTSDAV

-342 ENNSSGSGGATLEYG
+342 ENTSSGSGGATLEYG
-357 EVDPLLLKALED
+357 DVDPRLLQALED

-393 FKPDGDSWVYS
+393 FKPEGDSWVYS
-404 PELFEKNLKEKFPN
+404 PELFEKNLKKKFPN

-472 IAGWIDSLNQK
+472 IASWIDGLNQK

-498 AQFVARFMEIA
+498 AQLLAKIIEFGG
-509 VAFTAV
+509 AFLIVSNVLGALSNV
-515 KAIAGTLAPILSGI
+515 FKIFSGI
-529 AGALTVLG
+529 ATVISGVFSGISGAISTVAPAVSSVIGILGDLLDFLTLNLTGYGLAAVALLVAGFIDGFNDIWNNSEQFRNNLG
-537 SIVGVVGSGFNVILR
+537 ILVENIGNLLKSIVNLVTNTVKLVIAIVNPIIQTVGDILQPIYPLIVGIINSIVGVVRGLVDILN
-552 IFSRIGKLGTVIGGV
+552 
-567 FTSISTYLGST
+567 
-578 TTSLAVAGQS
+578 
-588 GMSFVGVIQS
+588 
-598 ILGGLTTLSGVVA
+598 
-611 AVGVAFATVFVGGF
+611 
-625 TKWMATS
+625 
-632 DTFKEYLSS
+632 
-641 WGESIK
+641 
-647 RIATGVKDIFT
+647 
-658 VVFEALKDGINNV
+658 GI
-671 ATRFSS
+671 
-677 AFESISAVVQN
+677 
-688 LLDVLAGVVD
+688 
-698 FVAGVLTGDW
+698 LTGD
-708 KRALKGLYNAWYDLG
+708 LTIVFKGFMKVIMGLVE
-723 NAVLNTIGAV
+723 AVMNVGAGIV
-733 LNIAISAINN
+733 NSVISLIFGAING
-743 FVQHMVNKIF
+743 
-753 SAVNSIIGKI
+753 IGRMIYGFIKGV
-763 PDFVKSTLHIP
+763 VKSVNAITGLLGLKTFSYPSESLFVHKNIP
-774 SRLSTPQVTLIK
+774 QIVP
-786 PIQVAKVKPALFA
+786 PAFDYKFA
-799 NGGVVTEPTRALIGE
+799 EGGVVTGPTRALIGE
-814 AGRSEAVIPLDN
+814 TGRSEAVIPLDN

>member
-1 MDENIRYLF
+1 MF
-10 EVATD
+10 EVVTD
-15 EAVRELNALSR
+15 EAVRELEALSR
-26 GFSSLSTGFKRISS
+26 GFNSLSTGFKKLSS
-40 LCNSFSKTMH
+40 LGNSFSKTMH
-50 TGASSIKK
+50 TSASSIKK

-121 MQYTGIFYEM
+121 MQYTGTFYEM
-131 AYAVGAPDKAA
+131 AYAVEAPDKAA

-151 LSVDLASLFNVDVK
+151 LSVDLASLFNVDVE
-165 KVTDNLTSGIRGMSR
+165 KVTNNLTSGIRGMSR

-194 EAYANSIGVTQQ
+194 EAYANSLGITQQ

-222 AVKQARDATGDFSRT
+222 AVKQARDATGDFGRT

-255 GRAVGTFIIQPLQAA
+255 GRAIGTFIIQPLQAA

-299 NASLNDSLNDTSDAV
+299 NASLSDSLNDTSDAV

-329 ALLAPFDELNILQ
+329 ALIAPFDELTVLQ
-342 ENNSSGSGGATLEYG
+342 DNTSSGSGGATLEYG
-357 EVDPLLLKALED
+357 EVDPLLLQALED
-369 AQYTLEEVRMKAMD
+369 TQYTLDEVRMKAMD

-393 FKPDGDSWVYS
+393 FKPDGNSWVYS

-472 IAGWIDSLNQK
+472 IAGWIDGLNQK
-483 FFELRKWIVENEDEI
+483 FFELRSWIVENEDEI
-498 AQFVARFMEIA
+498 AQFLAKIIEFGG
-509 VAFTAV
+509 AFVVVTTV
-515 KAIAGTLAPILSGI
+515 FGVLSSIFNTFSGI
-529 AGALTVLG
+529 ATIVGTMISVISGALPLIG
-537 SIVGVVGSGFNVILR
+537 SLFSGIVSFV
-552 IFSRIGKLGTVIGGV
+552 
-567 FTSISTYLGST
+567 T
-578 TTSLAVAGQS
+578 TTFPTIS
-588 GMSFVGVIQS
+588 G
-598 ILGGLTTLSGVVA
+598 IL
-611 AVGVAFATVFVGGF
+611 
-625 TKWMATS
+625 
-632 DTFKEYLSS
+632 Y
-641 WGESIK
+641 
-647 RIATGVKDIFT
+647 
-658 VVFEALKDGINNV
+658 
-671 ATRFSS
+671 
-677 AFESISAVVQN
+677 Q
-688 LLDVLAGVVD
+688 
-698 FVAGVLTGDW
+698 
-708 KRALKGLYNAWYDLG
+708 
-723 NAVLNTIGAV
+723 
-733 LNIAISAINN
+733 
-743 FVQHMVNKIF
+743 
-753 SAVNSIIGKI
+753 
-763 PDFVKSTLHIP
+763 
-774 SRLSTPQVTLIK
+774 
-786 PIQVAKVKPALFA
+786 
-799 NGGVVTEPTRALIGE
+799 
-814 AGRSEAVIPLDN
+814 
-826 SPQMKQLVNQI
+826 
-837 AEAVKSNNDSKP
+837 
-849 IEVRVFLDSREITS
+849 
-863 AQNRA
+863 
-868 NRMFGKTQM
+868 
-877 SI
+877 

>member
-1 MDENIRYLF
+1 MF
-10 EVATD
+10 EVVTD
-15 EAVRELNALSR
+15 EAVRELEALSR
-26 GFSSLSTGFKRISS
+26 GFNSLSTGFKKLSS
-40 LCNSFSKTMH
+40 LGNSFSRTMH

-151 LSVDLASLFNVDVK
+151 LSVDLASLFNVDVE
-165 KVTDNLTSGIRGMSR
+165 KVTNNLTSGIRGMSR

-194 EAYANSIGVTQQ
+194 EAYANSLGITQQ

-222 AVKQARDATGDFSRT
+222 AVKQARDATGDFGRT

-299 NASLNDSLNDTSDAV
+299 NASLNDSLNDTSDSV

-342 ENNSSGSGGATLEYG
+342 ENTSSDSGGSGGATLEYG
-357 EVDPLLLKALED
+357 EVDPLLLQALED

-472 IAGWIDSLNQK
+472 IAGWIDGLNQK
-483 FFELRKWIVENEDEI
+483 FFELRSWIVENEDEI
-498 AQFVARFMEIA
+498 AQFLAKIIEFGG
-509 VAFTAV
+509 AFLIV
-515 KAIAGTLAPILSGI
+515 SSVLGAIGKIFSVFSGI
-529 AGALTVLG
+529 ATTISGIFGAMSGAISAVAPAVSSVIGILGNLVEFLTLNLTGYGLAALALFVAGFIDGFKDMWSNSEQFRDNIGTLVKNIG
-537 SIVGVVGSGFNVILR
+537 DLLLSIVDLVKNLVKSVIDVVSPVIKTIGDILQPIYPLIVGIINSIVGVVRGLVDILN
-552 IFSRIGKLGTVIGGV
+552 G
-567 FTSISTYLGST
+567 
-578 TTSLAVAGQS
+578 
-588 GMSFVGVIQS
+588 
-598 ILGGLTTLSGVVA
+598 IL
-611 AVGVAFATVFVGGF
+611 
-625 TKWMATS
+625 
-632 DTFKEYLSS
+632 
-641 WGESIK
+641 
-647 RIATGVKDIFT
+647 TGDLT
-658 VVFEALKDGINNV
+658 VVFKGFMKIIMGLVEAVMNVGAGIVNSV
-671 ATRFSS
+671 
-677 AFESISAVVQN
+677 ISLIFGAIN
-688 LLDVLAGVVD
+688 GIGRMIYGFIKGVVKSVNAITGLLGLKTFSYPSESL
-698 FVAGVLTGDW
+698 FVH
-708 KRALKGLYNAWYDLG
+708 K
-723 NAVLNTIGAV
+723 
-733 LNIAISAINN
+733 NI
-743 FVQHMVNKIF
+743 
-753 SAVNSIIGKI
+753 
-763 PDFVKSTLHIP
+763 
-774 SRLSTPQVTLIK
+774 PQIV
-786 PIQVAKVKPALFA
+786 PPAFDYKFA
-799 NGGVVTEPTRALIGE
+799 EGGVVTGPTRALIGE
-814 AGRSEAVIPLDN
+814 TGRSEAVIPLDN
-826 SPQMKQLVNQI
+826 SPQMKQLVSQI

>member
-1 MDENIRYLF
+1 MF
-10 EVATD
+10 EVVTD
-15 EAVRELNALSR
+15 EAVRELEALSR
-26 GFSSLSTGFKRISS
+26 GFNSLSTGFKKLSS
-40 LCNSFSKTMH
+40 LGNSFSKTMH

-121 MQYTGIFYEM
+121 MQYTGTFYEM

-151 LSVDLASLFNVDVK
+151 LSVDLASLFNVDVE

-189 RATTV
+189 RAATV
-194 EAYANSIGVTQQ
+194 EAYANSLGITQQ

-222 AVKQARDATGDFSRT
+222 AVKQARDATGDFGRT
-237 IEQPANQLRVFKE
+237 IETPANQLRVFKE

-299 NASLNDSLNDTSDAV
+299 NASLNDTSDAV

-342 ENNSSGSGGATLEYG
+342 ENTSSGSGGATLEYG
-357 EVDPLLLKALED
+357 DVDPRLLQALED

-393 FKPDGDSWVYS
+393 FKPEGDSWVYS
-404 PELFEKNLKEKFPN
+404 PELFEKNLKKKFPN

-472 IAGWIDSLNQK
+472 IASWIDGLNQK

-498 AQFVARFMEIA
+498 AQLLAKIIEFGG
-509 VAFTAV
+509 AFLIVSNVLGALSNV
-515 KAIAGTLAPILSGI
+515 FKIFSGI
-529 AGALTVLG
+529 ATVISGVFSGISGAISTVAPAVSSVIGILGDLLDFLTLNLTGYGLAAVALLVAGFIDGFNDIWNNSEQFRNNLG
-537 SIVGVVGSGFNVILR
+537 ILVENIGNLLKSIVNLVTNTVKLVIAIVNPIIQTVGDILQPIYPLIVGIINSIVGVVRGLVDILN
-552 IFSRIGKLGTVIGGV
+552 
-567 FTSISTYLGST
+567 
-578 TTSLAVAGQS
+578 
-588 GMSFVGVIQS
+588 
-598 ILGGLTTLSGVVA
+598 
-611 AVGVAFATVFVGGF
+611 
-625 TKWMATS
+625 
-632 DTFKEYLSS
+632 
-641 WGESIK
+641 
-647 RIATGVKDIFT
+647 
-658 VVFEALKDGINNV
+658 GI
-671 ATRFSS
+671 
-677 AFESISAVVQN
+677 
-688 LLDVLAGVVD
+688 
-698 FVAGVLTGDW
+698 LTGD
-708 KRALKGLYNAWYDLG
+708 LTIVFKGFMKVIMGLVE
-723 NAVLNTIGAV
+723 AVMNVGAGIV
-733 LNIAISAINN
+733 NSVISLIFGAING
-743 FVQHMVNKIF
+743 
-753 SAVNSIIGKI
+753 IGRMIYGFIKGV
-763 PDFVKSTLHIP
+763 VKSVNAITGLLGLKTFSYPSESLFVHKNIP
-774 SRLSTPQVTLIK
+774 QIVP
-786 PIQVAKVKPALFA
+786 PAFDYKFA
-799 NGGVVTEPTRALIGE
+799 EGGVVTGPTRALIGE
-814 AGRSEAVIPLDN
+814 TGRSEAVIPLDN